1 MKKFLRTGKKALSVF
16 MAVMMVL
23 TAWVFFEP
31 MEAEA
36 ATAGTYDYAVRIQT
50 TNSVDVGDN
59 KDLTITLDYKKDN
72 GTGSAASTSQN
83 VSYTWAENDNAD
95 NTAYFTGVAGFP
107 TKLNVYCLYAWT
119 AAVSRKWG
127 CTITVSV
134 KNNNTGNYVQIAQQ
148 SFSTSGG
155 SWGQSDMNYAITSF
169 SGTPSVTAVKFIS
182 GVASINIP
190 KTGESDFSTS
200 YTAGVYDQYGVR
212 MTYDPTIYVKSTA
225 PTSAQTASDSI
236 TGVTMSSGT
245 LKVTSAAQLKNADTK
260 NIYIHAKYNAL
271 YANKTVALNDQNY
284 TFTFKNTHGGTV
296 SPTANSTSAK
306 KYYNTYGSTPS
317 GTRTGFTFKGYYRDS
332 DVADSLGTDN
342 TSGKTKLTSGTYY
355 DGDYTWYAAWQANQ
369 YTATFS
375 YKDSSYNNTSTTKTQ
390 YYTTALTAPSVT
402 SPINVGVDYTYTFT
416 GWSPS
421 VPSTMPASSNTYT
434 AQYSQTIHY
443 ANLSALNTA
452 ITNAKAIY
460 DAGNPENA
468 YHETQYT
475 AESWST
481 FTQVYDNAVTMKN
494 QNSGNGPLLSA
505 QKSVNEMADLL
516 NSTRPIKSKLTV
528 VFVDEDGAIIKD
540 GFHLVDYGTTVT
552 APANPTKDPDATYH
566 YTFNSWASTDS
577 DSMSDLNPVTHNLKF
592 VAKFTKTAH
601 TFTTTT
607 ASGCHGDTVTT
618 KTCSTC
624 GYSETTAS
632 DVTKHTWSSTY
643 KTIVAATCA
652 AVGKE
657 AKYCTQCGAYDAT
670 SVRDIAKKAHT
681 LTWVTLQN
689 ATCGATGVKIEK
701 CSTCGYLSQ
710 TATIAKTTSH
720 SYQTKHTCAAT
731 CTADGYTVKVC
742 SVCGLT
748 DITTAT
754 KLGHNLTTTTTQAAT
769 CASVGVKETKCSR
782 CDYGKTEIIPA
793 TGTHSYGE
801 WTTISTANCIS
812 KGVKTRECSVCG
824 KVETEITNETAHSW
838 GAWTEVT
845 PATCTGKGV
854 EKRTCPTCGQSETK
868 ETTALGHNFVQSA
881 VVPATCE
888 AGGYTLNVCDR
899 SGCGAQK
906 ITNETAAKGH
916 SWTTVAHDA
925 DCTHSAYTEYKCAND
940 ASHNYNKYDETKP
953 ALGHDFTGTEAVTK
967 AATCTEDGTKTIPC
981 TRCSEVQ
988 TVTIPKTGHN
998 YTAEAAVPPSC
1009 TTSGYTPYT
1018 CSACD
1023 DTYNVYDSSKPATGH
1038 NWGDWNVTKAPTET
1052 TDGEQTRTCSVCGA
1066 TETAP
1071 VPATSHTLVEDTSK
1085 YVAPTCT
1092 ADGQKV
1098 YKCTATHPGQT
1109 GACTYTVTEV
1119 VPKLGHNL
1127 STTKTDATCTVDGK
1141 VTTSCSRCDY
1151 KAETVIPAT
1160 GHSYTNA
1167 VTTEPTC
1174 TTAGVRTYTCQH
1186 DRTHTYTEAIEKL
1199 PHDFVEG
1206 DPVAATCTESAYT
1219 PYKCKNCTEAY
1230 VKITAH
1236 ATGHNY
1242 AEVAGSS
1249 TATCTAAGTKTL
1261 KCADCDST
1269 ITVAVPALGHDYQKT
1284 ADTVATCA
1292 AAATETY
1299 KCSRCDASYT
1309 ISVGDKTTAHDW
1321 NEWTVVENATYDS
1334 LGYKTRD
1341 CKVCGKLEVETIPCL
1356 GDHVFDNE
1364 TGRQDATCTADGYID
1379 YACSAHTDCG
1389 ATSRVVLP
1397 ATGHNEK
1404 LTYTAASCEVA
1415 GKSEMICDTCKVVLE
1430 TKEIPAT
1437 GHAWGAGEVT
1447 KQPTCT
1453 AKGEMKYTCSVCS
1466 ATKTE
1471 EIATNPNAHVYTA
1484 GAVTPATCVT
1494 PELTTYSC
1502 ACGKSE
1508 IKQTKPAAG
1517 HSWNAEKTVDKN
1529 ATCIDAGSKSTHC
1542 ANCYATKDAEV
1553 IPATGHSLKTQK
1565 VDPTCTTGGY
1575 TAKVCEVCGY
1585 LDSVTAV
1592 DPLGHDYEVTN
1603 TTAATCTEGAT
1614 ETKTCKRDGC
1624 AETVTTITSNPTG
1637 HNWGEWSISKPATAT
1652 EKGEKTRKCNNDPT
1666 HTETC
1671 EIPTIGH
1678 KWDSGTVKKAAT
1690 CYKVGTMLYTCTG
1703 CENCVKAGT
1712 MATLE
1717 VEIPKTEH
1725 TYTQETTPATCEA
1738 DGTTVVK
1745 CSVAECGYEAQTV
1758 TLPATGHTLERD
1770 TASDK
1775 APTCTDTGVFAYKCK
1790 NCDYKA
1796 ETVIPATGH
1805 SYTNTVTTQPTC
1817 TTAGVRTYTCSKCSD
1832 TYTETVE
1839 KLPHDFAAGTPVAAT
1854 CTESGYTPYKCNNCD
1869 EAYVKIT
1876 APATGHNYAEV
1887 DGSSTATCTAAGTKT
1902 LKCAD
1907 CDSTIT
1913 VAVPA
1918 LGHDYQKTA
1927 STTATCAAAAT
1938 ETYKCSR
1945 CDASYTIS
1953 VGKKTEE
1960 HNFVTKTTVAATNE
1974 SLGYI
1979 IKECSVCGQLAIEI
1993 LPSLGSHVFDREID
2007 RKDAT
2012 CTAEGYVTYECSA
2025 HTDCGMTSTVVLP
2038 ATGHNEKLTYTAA
2051 SCEVAGKS
2059 EMICDTCKV
2068 VLETKEIPATGHA
2081 WGAGEVTKQPTCTA
2095 KGEMKYTCSVCSATK
2110 TEEIATNPNAHVYTA
2125 GAVTPATCV
2134 TPELTTYSCAC
2145 GKSEIK
2151 QTAPANG
2158 HSWNAEKTVDKEAT
2172 CIDAGSKSTHCANC
2186 EATKDAEV
2194 IPPTGHS
2201 LKTQKVDPTC
2211 TKGGYTAEVC
2221 EKCGYLNSVTAVDPL
2236 GHDYEVTT
2244 TTAAT
2249 CTEGATETK
2258 TCKRVGCAETVTTI
2272 TSNPTGHNW
2281 GEWFISK
2288 PATATEKGEKTR
2300 KCQRIGCTEAET
2312 CEIPTIGHNWNA
2324 GSVTKTAT
2332 CYEVGTMLYT
2342 CTGCENCVAAG
2353 TMATLE
2359 VEIPKTEHTYTQETN
2374 PATCE
2379 ADGTTVVKCSVAEC
2393 GYEAQTVTLPAT
2405 GHTLER
2411 DTASDKA
2418 PTCTKEGSFA
2428 YKCKNCE
2435 YTETITRDALGH
2447 DYSTTAVTVTEP
2459 TCTTDGVKAY
2469 KCTRCDAKIETAI
2482 PKTGHDF
2489 SITEVIAPTCTDKGY
2504 TIVKCANKDCTENY
2518 VVSDS
2523 FVDAAGH
2530 NWGAWTTVTEPTN
2543 DTDGLKKRVCGTD
2556 PNHVE
2561 YAPIPMLGH
2570 EWNDGE
2576 VTIPA
2581 DCTTDG
2587 LMTYSCIKANCA
2599 NCTPDNPA
2607 TRTEVIPATGHN
2619 MKAVQTAATCTT
2631 PPYQTWTCD
2640 NGCGHSYIVVTGA
2653 ATGHNYTK
2661 TTTAATCEA
2670 DGNEHYVCANCGHEY
2685 DVVLPKLGHNYK
2697 TEVTAPTCKN
2707 YGYTTYTCQNDPTHT
2722 YKSDFVATIAHTYA
2736 KDNAQSVAATCVSKG
2751 YDVMVCTNVIDSE
2764 GHTCGDSYKVIID
2777 ATGHAYNTGVVTT
2790 PAACTANGVKTFTCA
2805 NCGDTYTEVIP
2816 ATGHAYGE
2824 GVVEREADDGNY
2836 GLISYT
2842 CSKCNDKFYEE
2853 YVINSTE
2860 HTWNVEVKQNPT
2872 CTEKGVSV
2880 YTCIN
2885 PSCEVCSHGVIAKF
2899 TKQTSALGHNYVGVE
2914 TTAPTCTEKGVMTY
2928 TCSRCSDSYTEDIPA
2943 TGHTYGAGAVTEA
2956 TCTTAGYTKYTCE
2969 TCGYEMLD
2977 NYVAPLGHQMDSHVV
2992 TAPTCTTAGWTTHSC
3007 TRTDC
3012 GYSYIDSVTEA
3023 TGHDYDSAVTT
3034 EPTCEA
3040 DGVKTYTCK
3049 NCAADVDGHSY
3060 TETVAKTGH
3069 AWGEWVITKYPTATA
3084 EGEKTRTCANVNCP
3098 IQTETVTLPKLGHT
3112 MVAGDIK
3119 VQPTCTTTGVQEYVC
3134 TEHTGDAACGYT
3146 YEVTLPALG
3155 HDWNDGEITIAATC
3169 TADGQK
3175 TYTCKRTDCGAV
3187 KTEVVPKTGH
3197 DMETAVTE
3205 ATCVSDKF
3213 TTYTCKT
3220 CGYAYVI
3227 NETGTALGHT
3237 FSVVV
3242 ETVDAT
3248 CEAKGYTIYK
3258 CERCEQTKTETTQAI
3273 GHDWGEWKTTTP
3285 ATCEERGV
3293 ETRVCKNNPNHIQT
3307 RRTNTVDHDF
3317 VSTLYHPTC
3326 TESGFTILACKG
3338 CGKTIRTDFVPAYGH
3353 KYDEGV
3359 YEDATC
3365 TTPGGIR
3372 YTCTNT
3378 NPDGTPCGH
3387 SYLVKDTEP
3396 LGHTWGKWH
3405 YVEHP
3410 TVEDAYAKQRD
3421 CTRGTCTAIE
3431 YERGKMSN
3439 EDDIN
3444 VYYKVEF
3451 YNPWTTDTCYEL
3463 NNGRT
3468 KLAKTYK
3475 TTKVNEGY
3483 YLAGTEA
3490 TYPSSVLPKRD
3501 KDYTW
3506 GAYKLIDWTY
3516 DEVGQTDSALN
3527 DMKSITKNMAVY
3539 ANFEGYD
3546 VYYKVRFWSGSDP
3559 LTIEQIILHGH
3570 SAQYPFDNPT
3580 KADNLHYKYEF
3591 TGWDYDYTAIYDS
3604 VGINAL
3610 YNEIPKTYTMV
3621 YCDWNG
3627 DELAR
3632 EDFQYGDP
3640 AKKNPTN
3647 LERPENATYI
3657 YQFSG
3662 KWQTQPG
3669 KEQFIELS
3677 SLTVPLGTKEGDAVK
3692 VYAKYYQKAKSY
3704 VVNIYGYGINKELI
3718 PGATVQIYN
3727 SNGQIVTTTKLDE
3740 ESKAIITLNYDT
3752 SYQIVITDDV
3762 GNVGKGD
3769 IELNTTMKDENG
3781 KLVPTMTTIY
3791 LKQYEDP
3798 DHGGSNCHCICH
3810 SFLGGFWISILN
3822 MIYRLF
3828 GRKIVC
3834 CYDMFATHGDRLI
3847 YGK

>member
-31 MEAEA
+31 MEAGA
-36 ATAGTYDYAVRIQT
+36 VSSSGSYTWRLYINCTNAYTGNGYYTVTGKTNNGTGNDT
-50 TNSVDVGDN
+50 TVASEVNLDVGSNSIFDKGGSGYFPSESGTTSAYFPYKVYIHTYKDSGLTWWPGITDGQYSAELQVKKGTTWN
-59 KDLTITLDYKKDN
+59 TICSGTSPKNSGHTNIDLTISN
-72 GTGSAASTSQN
+72 TSN
-83 VSYTWAENDNAD
+83 N
-95 NTAYFTGVAGFP
+95 FP
-107 TKLNVYCLYAWT
+107 TPTTISWVTEST
-119 AAVSRKWG
+119 ADTADLV
-127 CTITVSV
+127 ID
-134 KNNNTGNYVQIAQQ
+134 KNNN
-148 SFSTSGG
+148 
-155 SWGQSDMNYAITSF
+155 
-169 SGTPSVTAVKFIS
+169 VTRTMKFN
-182 GVASINIP
+182 V
-190 KTGESDFSTS
+190 F
-200 YTAGVYDQYGVR
+200 DQYGVR
-212 MTYDPTIYVKSTA
+212 MSSSALTSLGKEPKASVTGSQSGTIGTSTSSNIYYSLSSSNTDAYYITITAKPAAKSTTYDSQTITVGASCNGKSLTNR
-225 PTSAQTASDSI
+225 SF
-236 TGVTMSSGT
+236 T
-245 LKVTSAAQLKNADTK
+245 LYDPM
-260 NIYIHAKYNAL
+260 
-271 YANKTVALNDQNY
+271 Y
-284 TFTFKNTHGGTV
+284 TFTMNPNGGGMITPTSNVSKRYHNTFGYTPNASRTGFSLIGFYTTDYEDSYESSKV
-296 SPTANSTSAK
+296 
-306 KYYNTYGSTPS
+306 PS
-317 GTRTGFTFKGYYRDS
+317 GTNNLDSSTYIDS
-332 DVADSLGTDN
+332 DL
-342 TSGKTKLTSGTYY
+342 
-355 DGDYTWYAAWQANQ
+355 TWYAAWQARSFELNFK
-369 YTATFS
+369 YPNS
-375 YKDSSYNNTSTTKTQ
+375 NTVYSLNDHKSMV
-390 YYTTALTAPSVT
+390 YYDRAISAPSVPQT
-402 SPINVGVDYTYTFT
+402 VPQTVNVGVDYTYTFT
-416 GWSPS
+416 GWNPS
-421 VPSTMPASSNTYT
+421 VPSKMPASNATYT

-475 AESWST
+475 AESWAT
-481 FTQVYDNAVTMKN
+481 FVQVYNNAVTMKN

-505 QKSVNEMADLL
+505 QQSVDEMAALL
-516 NSTRPIKSKLTV
+516 NSTRPVKSKITV

-577 DSMSDLNPVTHNLKF
+577 DSLSDLNPVTHNLKF

-607 ASGCHGDTVTT
+607 ASGCHGDTITT

-632 DVTKHTWSSTY
+632 DVTLHTWSTDY
-643 KTIVAATCA
+643 KTISPANCST
-652 AVGKE
+652 VGKE
-657 AKYCTQCGAYDAT
+657 AKYCTECGAYDAS
-670 SVRDIAKKAHT
+670 SVRDIAKTSHSFSAWT
-681 LTWVTLQN
+681 NYQA
-689 ATCGATGVKIEK
+689 ATCGAQGVQTRTCANCGQLEVQKTAATG
-701 CSTCGYLSQ
+701 
-710 TATIAKTTSH
+710 SH
-720 SYQTKHTCAAT
+720 TYETKHTCAAT

-742 SVCGLT
+742 SVCGNT
-748 DITTAT
+748 TITTTT

-769 CASVGVKETKCSR
+769 CASVGVKETKCTR
-782 CDYGKTEIIPA
+782 CDYGKTEIIPT
-793 TGTHSYGE
+793 TGTHSYGV

-854 EKRTCPTCGQSETK
+854 QKRTCPTCRQSETQ

-899 SGCGAQK
+899 SGCGAQQ
-906 ITNETAAKGH
+906 ITNKTTALGH
-916 SWTTVAHDA
+916 GWTTKDHAA

-953 ALGHDFTGTEAVTK
+953 ALGHDFTGTATVTK
-967 AATCTEDGTKTIPC
+967 AATCTEDGTKTIAC

-988 TVTIPKTGHN
+988 TVTIPKLGHN
-998 YTAEAAVPPSC
+998 YTAGAAQAPSC

-1018 CSACD
+1018 CSRCR
-1023 DTYNVYDSSKPATGH
+1023 DTYNVYDDSKPATGH
-1038 NWGDWNVTKAPTET
+1038 TWGDWVVTKAPTET

-1071 VPATSHTLVEDTSK
+1071 VPATSHTLVEDTTK
-1085 YVAPTCT
+1085 TVAPTCT
-1092 ADGQKV
+1092 TDGQKV
-1098 YKCTATHPGQT
+1098 YKCTATHPGQS

-1141 VTTSCSRCDY
+1141 VITSCSRCDY

-1167 VTTEPTC
+1167 VTTQPTC

-1186 DRTHTYTEAIEKL
+1186 DSTHTYTEAIEKL
-1199 PHDFVEG
+1199 PHNFV
-1206 DPVAATCTESAYT
+1206 
-1219 PYKCKNCTEAY
+1219 
-1230 VKITAH
+1230 
-1236 ATGHNY
+1236 
-1242 AEVAGSS
+1242 
-1249 TATCTAAGTKTL
+1249 
-1261 KCADCDST
+1261 
-1269 ITVAVPALGHDYQKT
+1269 
-1284 ADTVATCA
+1284 
-1292 AAATETY
+1292 
-1299 KCSRCDASYT
+1299 
-1309 ISVGDKTTAHDW
+1309 
-1321 NEWTVVENATYDS
+1321 
-1334 LGYKTRD
+1334 
-1341 CKVCGKLEVETIPCL
+1341 
-1356 GDHVFDNE
+1356 
-1364 TGRQDATCTADGYID
+1364 
-1379 YACSAHTDCG
+1379 
-1389 ATSRVVLP
+1389 
-1397 ATGHNEK
+1397 
-1404 LTYTAASCEVA
+1404 
-1415 GKSEMICDTCKVVLE
+1415 
-1430 TKEIPAT
+1430 
-1437 GHAWGAGEVT
+1437 
-1447 KQPTCT
+1447 
-1453 AKGEMKYTCSVCS
+1453 
-1466 ATKTE
+1466 
-1471 EIATNPNAHVYTA
+1471 
-1484 GAVTPATCVT
+1484 
-1494 PELTTYSC
+1494 
-1502 ACGKSE
+1502 
-1508 IKQTKPAAG
+1508 
-1517 HSWNAEKTVDKN
+1517 
-1529 ATCIDAGSKSTHC
+1529 
-1542 ANCYATKDAEV
+1542 
-1553 IPATGHSLKTQK
+1553 
-1565 VDPTCTTGGY
+1565 
-1575 TAKVCEVCGY
+1575 
-1585 LDSVTAV
+1585 
-1592 DPLGHDYEVTN
+1592 
-1603 TTAATCTEGAT
+1603 
-1614 ETKTCKRDGC
+1614 
-1624 AETVTTITSNPTG
+1624 
-1637 HNWGEWSISKPATAT
+1637 
-1652 EKGEKTRKCNNDPT
+1652 
-1666 HTETC
+1666 
-1671 EIPTIGH
+1671 
-1678 KWDSGTVKKAAT
+1678 
-1690 CYKVGTMLYTCTG
+1690 
-1703 CENCVKAGT
+1703 
-1712 MATLE
+1712 
-1717 VEIPKTEH
+1717 
-1725 TYTQETTPATCEA
+1725 
-1738 DGTTVVK
+1738 
-1745 CSVAECGYEAQTV
+1745 
-1758 TLPATGHTLERD
+1758 
-1770 TASDK
+1770 
-1775 APTCTDTGVFAYKCK
+1775 
-1790 NCDYKA
+1790 
-1796 ETVIPATGH
+1796 
-1805 SYTNTVTTQPTC
+1805 
-1817 TTAGVRTYTCSKCSD
+1817 
-1832 TYTETVE
+1832 
-1839 KLPHDFAAGTPVAAT
+1839 AGTPVAAT
-1854 CTESGYTPYKCNNCD
+1854 CTESGYTPYKCENCD

-1876 APATGHNYAEV
+1876 ASATGHNYAEV

-1902 LKCAD
+1902 LKCAA

-1953 VGKKTEE
+1953 VGD
-1960 HNFVTKTTVAATNE
+1960 KTTAHDWNEWTVVEKATYD
-1974 SLGYI
+1974 SLGY
-1979 IKECSVCGQLAIEI
+1979 KTRDCKVCGKLEVETI
-1993 LPSLGSHVFDREID
+1993 PCLGDHVFDNETGRQ
-2007 RKDAT
+2007 DAT
-2012 CTAEGYVTYECSA
+2012 CTEDGYIDYACSA
-2025 HTDCGMTSTVVLP
+2025 HTDCGKVSRVLLP
-2038 ATGHNEKLTYTAA
+2038 KTGHDLTTATTAA
-2051 SCEVAGKS
+2051 GCTTEG
-2059 EMICDTCKV
+2059 KV
-2068 VLETKEIPATGHA
+2068 VTSCSKCDYKIETAIPATGHA
-2081 WGAGEVTKQPTCTA
+2081 WGAGKVTKQPTCTA
-2095 KGEMKYTCSVCSATK
+2095 EGEMEYTCPVCLATK
-2110 TEEIATNPNAHVYTA
+2110 TEKIATNPNAHVYTA
-2125 GAVTPATCV
+2125 GAVTAATCV

-2145 GKSEIK
+2145 GKSEIM
-2151 QTAPANG
+2151 QTAAANG
-2158 HSWNAEKTVDKEAT
+2158 HSWNAEKTVDKAAT

-2221 EKCGYLNSVTAVDPL
+2221 EICRYLDSVTAVDPL
-2236 GHDYEVTT
+2236 GHDYKVTN

-2249 CTEGATETK
+2249 CTKGAIETK
-2258 TCKRVGCAETVTTI
+2258 TCKRNGCAETVTTI

-2281 GEWFISK
+2281 GDWYISK
-2288 PATATEKGEKTR
+2288 PATETTKGEKKRQCRNNTNHF
-2300 KCQRIGCTEAET
+2300 ET
-2312 CEIPTIGHNWNA
+2312 CEIPTIGHKWDSGTVEKA
-2324 GSVTKTAT
+2324 AT

-2342 CTGCENCVAAG
+2342 CTGCENCVKAG
-2353 TMATLE
+2353 TMATIE
-2359 VEIPKTEHTYTQETN
+2359 VEIPKTEHTYTQVTT
-2374 PATCE
+2374 PATCT

-2393 GYEAQTVTLPAT
+2393 GYVAQTVTLPAT

-2411 DTASDKA
+2411 DTAKDVA
-2418 PTCTKEGSFA
+2418 PTCTTEGSFA

-2447 DYSTTAVTVTEP
+2447 DYSTTAVTVTDP

-2469 KCTRCDAKIETAI
+2469 KCTRCDAQIETAI

-2504 TIVKCANKDCTENY
+2504 TIKKCANCTENY

-2530 NWGAWTTVTEPTN
+2530 NWGTGIEIQ
-2543 DTDGLKKRVCGTD
+2543 
-2556 PNHVE
+2556 
-2561 YAPIPMLGH
+2561 AP
-2570 EWNDGE
+2570 
-2576 VTIPA
+2576 
-2581 DCTTDG
+2581 TTDG
-2587 LMTYSCIKANCA
+2587 YGIMKYVCLKCGAERLETIAPIGDHVFTLQSEVKPGCETTGEKVWVCTAHTDCPANY
-2599 NCTPDNPA
+2599 
-2607 TRTEVIPATGHN
+2607 TEIVPATGHN

-2640 NGCGHSYIVVTGA
+2640 NGCGHSYIVVTGT

-2670 DGNEHYVCANCGHEY
+2670 DGNEHYVCGNCGHEY
-2685 DVVLPKLGHNYK
+2685 DVVLPKLGHNY
-2697 TEVTAPTCKN
+2697 TTVVTDPTCSA

-2722 YKSDFVATIAHTYA
+2722 YKSDFVATTAHTYA
-2736 KDNAQSVAATCVSKG
+2736 KDDAQSVAATCESKG
-2751 YDVMVCTNVIDSE
+2751 YDVMVCS
-2764 GHTCGDSYKVIID
+2764 GCGDSYKVITD
-2777 ATGHAYNTGVVTT
+2777 ATGHAYDAGVVTT
-2790 PAACTANGVKTFTCA
+2790 LATCTANGVKTFTCA

-2816 ATGHAYGE
+2816 ATGHTYGE
-2824 GVVEREADDGNY
+2824 GVVDREANDGNS
-2836 GLISYT
+2836 GLIAYT

-2872 CTEKGVSV
+2872 CTEKGLSA

-2885 PSCEVCSHGVIAKF
+2885 PSCDVCSHGVKAKF
-2899 TKQTSALGHNYVGVE
+2899 TKQTAALGHNYVGVE

-2943 TGHTYGAGAVTEA
+2943 TGHNPKKVKDVPA
-2956 TCTTAGYTKYTCE
+2956 TCISAGYTEYVCDHVDADGNK
-2969 TCGYEMLD
+2969 CGYTMYD
-2977 NYVAPLGHQMDSHVV
+2977 NYIAPLTHDLKVDV
-2992 TAPTCTTAGWTTHSC
+2992 IAPTCIAAGYTLATC
-3007 TRTDC
+3007 QRADC
-3012 GYSYIDSVTEA
+3012 GYTNITNVTEA

-3040 DGVKTYTCK
+3040 DGVMTYTCK
-3049 NCAADVDGHSY
+3049 TCAADVDGHSY

-3069 AWGEWVITKYPTATA
+3069 AWGKWVITKYPTATA

-3155 HDWNDGEITIAATC
+3155 HDWDDGEITTAAIC
-3169 TADGQK
+3169 TADGEK

-3205 ATCVSDKF
+3205 ATCISDKF

-3559 LTIEQIILHGH
+3559 LTIEQVILHGH

-3677 SLTVPLGTKEGDAVK
+3677 SLTVPLGTKEGDEVK

-3752 SYQIVITDDV
+3752 TYQIVITDDV

>member
-1 MKKFLRTGKKALSVF
+1 MKKFLRTGKKALAVF
-16 MAVMMVL
+16 MAVMMVM

-169 SGTPSVTAVKFIS
+169 SGTPSKTAVKFIS
-182 GVASINIP
+182 GVASITIP
-190 KTGESDFSTS
+190 KTGASDYSTS

-212 MTYDPTIYVKSTA
+212 MTYDPTIYVRSSA
-225 PTSAQTASDSI
+225 PTSAQTSSSTI
-236 TGVTMSSGT
+236 TGVTMSNGT
-245 LKVTSAAQLKNADTK
+245 LTVTSAAQLENADTK
-260 NIYIHAKYNAL
+260 NIYIHAKYNTL

-306 KYYNTYGSTPS
+306 KYYNTFGSTPS

-332 DVADSLGTDN
+332 DVDDSFATDN

-369 YTATFS
+369 YTATFA
-375 YKDSSYNNTSTTKTQ
+375 YKDASYNNTSSSKTQ
-390 YYTTALTAPSVT
+390 YYTTGLTAPSVT
-402 SPINVGVDYTYTFT
+402 SPINVGVDYTYKFT

-421 VPSTMPASSNTYT
+421 VPSTMPASNNTYT

-505 QKSVNEMADLL
+505 QQSVDEMAALL

-552 APANPTKDPDATYH
+552 APTTPTKDPDATYH

-643 KTIVAATCA
+643 KTISPANCST
-652 AVGKE
+652 VGKE
-657 AKYCTQCGAYDAT
+657 AKYCTQCGAYDAS
-670 SVRDIAKKAHT
+670 SVRDIAKTSHT

-720 SYQTKHTCAAT
+720 SYVTKHTCAAT

-742 SVCGLT
+742 SVCGNT
-748 DITTAT
+748 TITTAT
-754 KLGHNLTTTTTQAAT
+754 KLGHKLTTTTTQAAT

-793 TGTHSYGE
+793 TGTHSYGA

-824 KVETEITNETAHSW
+824 KVETDITNQTAHSW

-854 EKRTCPTCGQSETK
+854 QKRTCPTCEQSETR
-868 ETTALGHNFVQSA
+868 ETAALGHNFVQSA

-888 AGGYTLNVCDR
+888 AGGYTLNVCNR
-899 SGCGAQK
+899 SGCGAQQ
-906 ITNETAAKGH
+906 ITNKTKALGH
-916 SWTTVAHDA
+916 GWTTVAHDA

-953 ALGHDFTGTEAVTK
+953 ALGHDFTGTETVTK
-967 AATCTEDGTKTIPC
+967 AATCTEDGTKTYAC
-981 TRCSEVQ
+981 KRTDCGATKTEV
-988 TVTIPKTGHN
+988 IPKTGHN
-998 YTAEAAVPPSC
+998 YTAGTAQAPSC

-1018 CSACD
+1018 CSRCN
-1023 DTYNVYDSSKPATGH
+1023 DTYKSYDASKPATGH
-1038 NWGDWNVTKAPTET
+1038 NWGDWNVTVAPTET

-1071 VPATSHTLVEDTSK
+1071 VPATSHTLVEDTTK

-1092 ADGQKV
+1092 TDGEKV

-1109 GACTYTVTEV
+1109 SPCTYTTKEV
-1119 VPKLGHNL
+1119 LPKTGHTL

-1141 VTTSCSRCDY
+1141 VVTSCANCDY

-1160 GHSYTNA
+1160 GHSYAEDTSKYVA
-1167 VTTEPTC
+1167 PTC
-1174 TTAGVRTYTCQH
+1174 TTAGEKTYTCSKCN
-1186 DRTHTYTEAIEKL
+1186 DSYTETIEKL
-1199 PHDFVEG
+1199 PHDFAAG
-1206 DPVAATCTESAYT
+1206 KPVAATCTESGYT
-1219 PYKCKNCTEAY
+1219 PYQCKNCTEAY
-1230 VKITAH
+1230 VKITAR

-1261 KCADCDST
+1261 KCA
-1269 ITVAVPALGHDYQKT
+1269 A
-1284 ADTVATCA
+1284 
-1292 AAATETY
+1292 
-1299 KCSRCDASYT
+1299 
-1309 ISVGDKTTAHDW
+1309 
-1321 NEWTVVENATYDS
+1321 
-1334 LGYKTRD
+1334 
-1341 CKVCGKLEVETIPCL
+1341 
-1356 GDHVFDNE
+1356 
-1364 TGRQDATCTADGYID
+1364 
-1379 YACSAHTDCG
+1379 
-1389 ATSRVVLP
+1389 
-1397 ATGHNEK
+1397 
-1404 LTYTAASCEVA
+1404 
-1415 GKSEMICDTCKVVLE
+1415 
-1430 TKEIPAT
+1430 
-1437 GHAWGAGEVT
+1437 
-1447 KQPTCT
+1447 
-1453 AKGEMKYTCSVCS
+1453 
-1466 ATKTE
+1466 
-1471 EIATNPNAHVYTA
+1471 
-1484 GAVTPATCVT
+1484 
-1494 PELTTYSC
+1494 
-1502 ACGKSE
+1502 
-1508 IKQTKPAAG
+1508 
-1517 HSWNAEKTVDKN
+1517 
-1529 ATCIDAGSKSTHC
+1529 
-1542 ANCYATKDAEV
+1542 
-1553 IPATGHSLKTQK
+1553 
-1565 VDPTCTTGGY
+1565 
-1575 TAKVCEVCGY
+1575 
-1585 LDSVTAV
+1585 
-1592 DPLGHDYEVTN
+1592 
-1603 TTAATCTEGAT
+1603 
-1614 ETKTCKRDGC
+1614 
-1624 AETVTTITSNPTG
+1624 
-1637 HNWGEWSISKPATAT
+1637 
-1652 EKGEKTRKCNNDPT
+1652 
-1666 HTETC
+1666 
-1671 EIPTIGH
+1671 
-1678 KWDSGTVKKAAT
+1678 
-1690 CYKVGTMLYTCTG
+1690 
-1703 CENCVKAGT
+1703 
-1712 MATLE
+1712 
-1717 VEIPKTEH
+1717 
-1725 TYTQETTPATCEA
+1725 
-1738 DGTTVVK
+1738 
-1745 CSVAECGYEAQTV
+1745 
-1758 TLPATGHTLERD
+1758 
-1770 TASDK
+1770 
-1775 APTCTDTGVFAYKCK
+1775 
-1790 NCDYKA
+1790 
-1796 ETVIPATGH
+1796 
-1805 SYTNTVTTQPTC
+1805 
-1817 TTAGVRTYTCSKCSD
+1817 
-1832 TYTETVE
+1832 
-1839 KLPHDFAAGTPVAAT
+1839 
-1854 CTESGYTPYKCNNCD
+1854 
-1869 EAYVKIT
+1869 
-1876 APATGHNYAEV
+1876 
-1887 DGSSTATCTAAGTKT
+1887 
-1902 LKCAD
+1902 

-1945 CDASYTIS
+1945 CDANYTIS
-1953 VGKKTEE
+1953 VGD
-1960 HNFVTKTTVAATNE
+1960 KTTAHDWNDWTVVENATYE
-1974 SLGYI
+1974 SLGY
-1979 IKECSVCGQLAIEI
+1979 KTRTCKVCGKLEVETI
-1993 LPSLGSHVFDREID
+1993 PCLGDHVFDTETD

-2012 CTAEGYVTYECSA
+2012 CTEDGYIDYACSK
-2025 HTDCGMTSTVVLP
+2025 HSDCGATSRVLLP
-2038 ATGHNEKLTYTAA
+2038 KTGHDLTTATTP
-2051 SCEVAGKS
+2051 AGCTT
-2059 EMICDTCKV
+2059 EGKV
-2068 VLETKEIPATGHA
+2068 VTRCSKCDYKIETAIPATGHA
-2081 WGAGEVTKQPTCTA
+2081 WGAGVVAKQPTCTA
-2095 KGEMKYTCSVCSATK
+2095 KGEMKYTCKVCSATK

-2158 HSWNAEKTVDKEAT
+2158 HSWNAEKTVDKKAT

-2194 IPPTGHS
+2194 IPATGHS

-2221 EKCGYLNSVTAVDPL
+2221 EKCGYLDSVTAVDPTGHKWNDGEILDADKATCEKAAVRTYTCTVCNETKREVEGSPL
-2236 GHDYEVTT
+2236 GH
-2244 TTAAT
+2244 
-2249 CTEGATETK
+2249 K
-2258 TCKRVGCAETVTTI
+2258 
-2272 TSNPTGHNW
+2272 W

-2288 PATATEKGEKTR
+2288 PATDTEKGEKKRQCNNDT
-2300 KCQRIGCTEAET
+2300 THFET
-2312 CEIPTIGHNWNA
+2312 CEIPTIGHKWDSGTIKKA
-2324 GSVTKTAT
+2324 AT

-2359 VEIPKTEHTYTQETN
+2359 VEIPMTEHTYTQATT
-2374 PATCE
+2374 PATCT
-2379 ADGTTVVKCSVAEC
+2379 ADGTTVVKCSVC
-2393 GYEAQTVTLPAT
+2393 GHEAQPAVTIPAT

-2411 DTASDKA
+2411 YAAKDVA
-2418 PTCTKEGSFA
+2418 PTCDTEGSFA
-2428 YKCKNCE
+2428 YQCKNCD

-2469 KCTRCDAKIETAI
+2469 KCTRCDAQIETAI

-2489 SITEVIAPTCTDKGY
+2489 SITEVIAPTCTEKGY
-2504 TIVKCANKDCTENY
+2504 TIKRCANCTENY

-2530 NWGAWTTVTEPTN
+2530 NWGTGIEIQ
-2543 DTDGLKKRVCGTD
+2543 
-2556 PNHVE
+2556 
-2561 YAPIPMLGH
+2561 AP
-2570 EWNDGE
+2570 
-2576 VTIPA
+2576 
-2581 DCTTDG
+2581 TTDG
-2587 LMTYSCIKANCA
+2587 YGIMKYVCLKCGAERLETIAPIGDHVFTLQSEVKPGCETTGEKVWVCTAHTDCPANY
-2599 NCTPDNPA
+2599 
-2607 TRTEVIPATGHN
+2607 TEIVPATGHN
-2619 MKAVQTAATCTT
+2619 MKAVQTPATCTT

-2640 NGCGHSYIVVTGA
+2640 NGCGHSYIVVTGTA
-2653 ATGHNYTK
+2653 IGHNYTK

-2697 TEVTAPTCKN
+2697 TEVTAPTCSA
-2707 YGYTTYTCQNDPTHT
+2707 YGYTTYTCQNDATHT
-2722 YKSDFVATIAHTYA
+2722 YKSDFVATVAHTYA
-2736 KDNAQSVAATCVSKG
+2736 KDADQSVAATCESKG
-2751 YDVMVCTNVIDSE
+2751 YDVMVCS
-2764 GHTCGDSYKVIID
+2764 GCGDSYKVITDSTGHDWNDGEITTD
-2777 ATGHAYNTGVVTT
+2777 AT
-2790 PAACTANGVKTFTCA
+2790 CTANGVKTYTC
-2805 NCGDTYTEVIP
+2805 NNDDTHTYTEVIP
-2816 ATGHAYGE
+2816 ATGHTYGK
-2824 GVVEREADDGNY
+2824 GTVEREASDGNS

-2872 CTEKGVSV
+2872 CTEKGVSA

-2885 PSCEVCSHGVIAKF
+2885 PDCAICAHGVQATF
-2899 TKQTSALGHNYVGVE
+2899 TKQTAALGHNYVGVE
-2914 TTAPTCTEKGVMTY
+2914 TTAPTCTETGVMTY
-2928 TCSRCSDSYTEDIPA
+2928 TCSRCDATYTEEIPA
-2943 TGHTYGAGAVTEA
+2943 TGHNPKKVKDVPA
-2956 TCTTAGYTKYTCE
+2956 TCISAGYTEYVCDHVDADGNK
-2969 TCGYEMLD
+2969 CGYTMHD
-2977 NYVAPLGHQMDSHVV
+2977 NYIAPLTHDLKVDV
-2992 TAPTCTTAGWTTHSC
+2992 IAPTCIAAGYTLATC
-3007 TRTDC
+3007 QRADC
-3012 GYSYIDSVTEA
+3012 GYTNITNVTEA
-3023 TGHDYDSAVTT
+3023 TGHDYESAITT

-3069 AWGEWVITKYPTATA
+3069 AWGEWVTTKNPTATA
-3084 EGEKTRTCANVNCP
+3084 EGEKTRTCANLNCP
-3098 IQTETVTLPKLGHT
+3098 IHTETVTLPKLGHT

-3155 HDWNDGEITIAATC
+3155 HDWNDGEITTPATC
-3169 TADGQK
+3169 TTDGEK
-3175 TYTCKRTDCGAV
+3175 TYTCKRDDCGATR
-3187 KTEVVPKTGH
+3187 TEVVPKTGH

-3220 CGYAYVI
+3220 CGYSYVI

-3242 ETVDAT
+3242 ESVDAT
-3248 CEAKGYTIYK
+3248 CEGKGYTIYK
-3258 CERCEQTKTETTQAI
+3258 CERCDQTKTETTEAL

-3285 ATCEERGV
+3285 ATCSERGV
-3293 ETRVCKNNPNHIQT
+3293 ETRACKNDPTHIQT

-3353 KYDEGV
+3353 SYDEGV

-3378 NPDGTPCGH
+3378 NPNGTPCGH

-3396 LGHTWGKWH
+3396 LGHIWGAWH

-3410 TVEDAYAKQRD
+3410 TVKDAYAKQRD

-3431 YERGKMSN
+3431 YERGKMAN

-3451 YNPWTTDTCYEL
+3451 FNPWTTDTYYEL

-3475 TTKVNEGY
+3475 TAKVNEAY
-3483 YLAGTEA
+3483 YLVGDEV
-3490 TYPSSVLPKRD
+3490 TYPSNILPKRE

-3506 GAYKLIDWTY
+3506 GGYKLIDWTY

-3527 DMKSITKNMAVY
+3527 DMKSITKNMTVY
-3539 ANFEGYD
+3539 AEFEGYD
-3546 VYYKVRFWSGSDP
+3546 VYYKVAFWSEGTR
-3559 LTIEQIILHGH
+3559 LTIDEVILHGH
-3570 SAQYPFDNPT
+3570 AAQYPFDPP
-3580 KADNLHYKYEF
+3580 KKDENLQYKYEF
-3591 TGWDYDYTAIYDS
+3591 TGWDYDYTAVYDS
-3604 VGINAL
+3604 VAICAKYKQIAKS
-3610 YNEIPKTYTMV
+3610 YNIV

-3627 DELAR
+3627 TELAS
-3632 EDFQYGDP
+3632 ETFQYGAA
-3640 AKKNPTN
+3640 AKNNPTG
-3647 LERPENATYI
+3647 LTKTADATYI
-3657 YQFSG
+3657 YEFSG

-3669 KEQFIELS
+3669 KEEYIDLNH
-3677 SLTVPLGTKEGDAVK
+3677 LTVPVGTKEGDTIK
-3692 VYAKYYQKAKSY
+3692 VYAKYYHKAKNY
-3704 VVNIYGYGINKELI
+3704 TVNIHGYGINKEII
-3718 PGATVQIYN
+3718 PGATVQIFN
-3727 SNGQIVTTTKLDE
+3727 SSGQIVTTTKLDE
-3740 ESKAIITLNYDT
+3740 NSDVTINLTYDT
-3752 SYQIVITDDV
+3752 SYQIMIVDDS
-3762 GNVGKGD
+3762 GNVGAKD
-3769 IELNTTMKDENG
+3769 VELNTSMKDETTG
-3781 KLVPTMTTIY
+3781 MLRPTEVTIY
-3791 LKQYEDP
+3791 LDKYEDP
-3798 DHGGSNCHCICH
+3798 DHGGSNCNCICH
-3810 SFLGGFWISILN
+3810 SFLGRLWISILN
-3822 MIYRLF
+3822 LIYRLT

-3834 CYDMFATHGDRLI
+3834 CYDMYATHGDRLL
-3847 YGK
+3847 YGQ

>member
-50 TNSVDVGDN
+50 TDDVDVGDN

-83 VSYTWAENDNAD
+83 VSYTWAENKNAD

-119 AAVSRKWG
+119 AAIKRAWG

-134 KNNNTGNYVQIAQQ
+134 KNNNTNKYTQIAQQ
-148 SFSTSGG
+148 SFKKSGD
-155 SWGQSDMNYAITSF
+155 SFGQTDMNYAITSF
-169 SGTPSVTAVKFIS
+169 SGTPSATAVKFIS
-182 GVASINIP
+182 GVSSIDIP
-190 KTGESDFSTS
+190 KTGGTDVSTS

-236 TGVTMSSGT
+236 TGVTLSSGT

-306 KYYNTYGSTPS
+306 KYYNTFGSTPS
-317 GTRTGFTFKGYYRDS
+317 GDRTGFTFKGYYREGDVVDS
-332 DVADSLGTDN
+332 FATDN

-375 YKDSSYNNTSTTKTQ
+375 YKDASYNDTSSTVTQ
-390 YYTTALTAPSVT
+390 YYTKTLTAPSVPT
-402 SPINVGVDYTYTFT
+402 PINVGKDYTYTFT

-421 VPSTMPASSNTYT
+421 VPSTMPASNNTYT
-434 AQYSQTIHY
+434 AQYRQTIHY
-443 ANLSALNTA
+443 SDLTALNTA
-452 ITNAKAIY
+452 IANAKSIY
-460 DAGNPENA
+460 DAGNGANSHQEK
-468 YHETQYT
+468 QYT
-475 AESWST
+475 DESWAT
-481 FTQVYDNAVTMKN
+481 FVQVYNNAVTMKN

-505 QKSVNEMADLL
+505 QQSVDEMAALL

-552 APANPTKDPDATYH
+552 APTSPAKDPDATYH
-566 YTFNSWASTDS
+566 YTFNSWVSTDS

-601 TFTTTT
+601 TFTTST

-632 DVTKHTWSSTY
+632 DVTLHTWSTSY
-643 KTIVAATCA
+643 KTISPANCST
-652 AVGKE
+652 VGKE
-657 AKYCTQCGAYDAT
+657 AKYCTECGAYDAS
-670 SVRDIAKKAHT
+670 SVRDIAKTSHSFSAWT
-681 LTWVTLQN
+681 NYQA
-689 ATCGATGVKIEK
+689 ATCGAQGVQTRTCANCGQLEVQKTAATG
-701 CSTCGYLSQ
+701 
-710 TATIAKTTSH
+710 SH
-720 SYQTKHTCAAT
+720 SYVTKHTCAAT

-742 SVCGLT
+742 SVCGNT
-748 DITTAT
+748 TITTAT

-782 CDYGKTEIIPA
+782 CEYGTTEIIPA
-793 TGTHSYGE
+793 TGTHSYGA

-824 KVETEITNETAHSW
+824 KVETDITNQTAHSW
-838 GAWTEVT
+838 GAWTDVT

-854 EKRTCPTCGQSETK
+854 QKRTCPTCGQSETQ
-868 ETTALGHNFVQSA
+868 ETAALGHNFVQSA

-888 AGGYTLNVCDR
+888 AGGYTLNVCNR
-899 SGCGAQK
+899 SGCGAQQ
-906 ITNETAAKGH
+906 ITNKTAAKGH

-953 ALGHDFTGTEAVTK
+953 ALGHDFTGTATVTK
-967 AATCTEDGTKTIPC
+967 AATCTEDGTKTIAC

-998 YTAEAAVPPSC
+998 YGAGAAQAPSC

-1018 CSACD
+1018 CPTCG
-1023 DTYNVYDSSKPATGH
+1023 DTYNVYDASKPATGH

-1052 TDGEQTRTCSVCGA
+1052 TDGEQTRTCSKCGA

-1071 VPATSHTLVEDTSK
+1071 VPATSHTLVEDTSEA
-1085 YVAPTCT
+1085 VAATCT
-1092 ADGQKV
+1092 TDGQKV
-1098 YKCTATHPGQT
+1098 YKCTATHPGQS

-1119 VPKLGHNL
+1119 VPKLGHDL

-1141 VTTSCSRCDY
+1141 VVTSCSRGDY
-1151 KAETVIPAT
+1151 KEETVIPAT
-1160 GHSYTNA
+1160 GHRYTNA
-1167 VTTEPTC
+1167 VTTQPTC
-1174 TTAGVRTYTCQH
+1174 TTAGVRTYTCSKCG
-1186 DRTHTYTEAIEKL
+1186 DSYTEAIEKL
-1199 PHDFVEG
+1199 PHNFVEG
-1206 DPVAATCTESAYT
+1206 TSVAATCTESAYT
-1219 PYKCKNCTEAY
+1219 PYKCSKCDEAY
-1230 VKITAH
+1230 VKITAP

-1269 ITVAVPALGHDYQKT
+1269 ITVNVPALGHDYQKT
-1284 ADTVATCA
+1284 ASTTATCA

-1356 GDHVFDNE
+1356 GDHVFDKE
-1364 TGRQDATCTADGYID
+1364 TDRKAATCTEDGYID

-1415 GKSEMICDTCKVVLE
+1415 GKSEMICDTCKVVLA
-1430 TKEIPAT
+1430 TQVIPAT
-1437 GHAWGAGEVT
+1437 GHAWDAGKVT

-1453 AKGEMKYTCSVCS
+1453 AKGEMEYTCSVCS
-1466 ATKTE
+1466 ATKTK
-1471 EIATNPNAHVYTA
+1471 EIATNP
-1484 GAVTPATCVT
+1484 
-1494 PELTTYSC
+1494 S
-1502 ACGKSE
+1502 
-1508 IKQTKPAAG
+1508 
-1517 HSWNAEKTVDKN
+1517 
-1529 ATCIDAGSKSTHC
+1529 
-1542 ANCYATKDAEV
+1542 
-1553 IPATGHSLKTQK
+1553 
-1565 VDPTCTTGGY
+1565 
-1575 TAKVCEVCGY
+1575 
-1585 LDSVTAV
+1585 
-1592 DPLGHDYEVTN
+1592 
-1603 TTAATCTEGAT
+1603 
-1614 ETKTCKRDGC
+1614 
-1624 AETVTTITSNPTG
+1624 
-1637 HNWGEWSISKPATAT
+1637 
-1652 EKGEKTRKCNNDPT
+1652 
-1666 HTETC
+1666 
-1671 EIPTIGH
+1671 
-1678 KWDSGTVKKAAT
+1678 
-1690 CYKVGTMLYTCTG
+1690 
-1703 CENCVKAGT
+1703 
-1712 MATLE
+1712 
-1717 VEIPKTEH
+1717 
-1725 TYTQETTPATCEA
+1725 
-1738 DGTTVVK
+1738 
-1745 CSVAECGYEAQTV
+1745 
-1758 TLPATGHTLERD
+1758 
-1770 TASDK
+1770 
-1775 APTCTDTGVFAYKCK
+1775 
-1790 NCDYKA
+1790 
-1796 ETVIPATGH
+1796 
-1805 SYTNTVTTQPTC
+1805 
-1817 TTAGVRTYTCSKCSD
+1817 
-1832 TYTETVE
+1832 
-1839 KLPHDFAAGTPVAAT
+1839 
-1854 CTESGYTPYKCNNCD
+1854 
-1869 EAYVKIT
+1869 
-1876 APATGHNYAEV
+1876 
-1887 DGSSTATCTAAGTKT
+1887 
-1902 LKCAD
+1902 
-1907 CDSTIT
+1907 
-1913 VAVPA
+1913 
-1918 LGHDYQKTA
+1918 
-1927 STTATCAAAAT
+1927 
-1938 ETYKCSR
+1938 
-1945 CDASYTIS
+1945 
-1953 VGKKTEE
+1953 
-1960 HNFVTKTTVAATNE
+1960 
-1974 SLGYI
+1974 
-1979 IKECSVCGQLAIEI
+1979 
-1993 LPSLGSHVFDREID
+1993 
-2007 RKDAT
+2007 
-2012 CTAEGYVTYECSA
+2012 
-2025 HTDCGMTSTVVLP
+2025 
-2038 ATGHNEKLTYTAA
+2038 
-2051 SCEVAGKS
+2051 
-2059 EMICDTCKV
+2059 
-2068 VLETKEIPATGHA
+2068 
-2081 WGAGEVTKQPTCTA
+2081 
-2095 KGEMKYTCSVCSATK
+2095 
-2110 TEEIATNPNAHVYTA
+2110 AHVYTA

-2158 HSWNAEKTVDKEAT
+2158 HSWNAEKTADKEAT
-2172 CIDAGSKSTHCANC
+2172 CTVDGSKSTHCSVC
-2186 EATKDAEV
+2186 KATKGDAEV
-2194 IPPTGHS
+2194 IPATGHS
-2201 LKTQKVDPTC
+2201 LKEQKQDPTC
-2211 TKGGYTAEVC
+2211 TTGGYTAKVC
-2221 EKCGYLNSVTAVDPL
+2221 EKCRYLESVTAVDPL
-2236 GHDYEVTT
+2236 GHDYEVTKT
-2244 TTAAT
+2244 TTAT
-2249 CTEGATETK
+2249 CTEGATVTK
-2258 TCKRVGCAETVTTI
+2258 TCKRAGCGETVTTI
-2272 TSNPTGHNW
+2272 TSNPTGHDW
-2281 GEWFISK
+2281 GKWFITT
-2288 PATATEKGEKTR
+2288 PATETTKGEKTR
-2300 KCQRIGCTEAET
+2300 QCRNNTSHFET
-2312 CEIPTIGHNWNA
+2312 CEIPTIGHKWDSGTVKKA
-2324 GSVTKTAT
+2324 AT

-2342 CTGCENCVAAG
+2342 CTGCDNCVAAKSN
-2353 TMATLE
+2353 ATIE
-2359 VEIPKTEHTYTQETN
+2359 VEIPKIEHTYTQVTT
-2374 PATCE
+2374 PATCT

-2393 GYEAQTVTLPAT
+2393 GYVAQTVTIPAT

-2411 DTASDKA
+2411 DAAKDVA
-2418 PTCTKEGSFA
+2418 PTCDTEGSFA
-2428 YKCKNCE
+2428 YKCKNCD

-2469 KCTRCDAKIETAI
+2469 KCIRCDAKIETAI

-2489 SITEVIAPTCTDKGY
+2489 SITDTVAPTCTEKGY
-2504 TIVKCANKDCTENY
+2504 TIKRCANCTENY

-2523 FVDAAGH
+2523 FVDADGH
-2530 NWGAWTTVTEPTN
+2530 NWGEWTTVTEPTN
-2543 DTDGLKKRVCGTD
+2543 DADGLKKRICSTD
-2556 PNHVE
+2556 PTHVE

-2576 VTIPA
+2576 VTTTA
-2581 DCTTDG
+2581 TCTTEG
-2587 LMTYSCIKANCA
+2587 LMTYTCIKAGCPTCNG
-2599 NCTPDNPA
+2599 TPA

-2640 NGCGHSYIVVTGA
+2640 NGCGFSYIVVTGT

-2670 DGNEHYVCANCGHEY
+2670 DGNEHYVCANCNDTY
-2685 DVVLPKLGHNYK
+2685 DVVLPKLGHNY
-2697 TEVTAPTCKN
+2697 TTVVTDPTCSA
-2707 YGYTTYTCQNDPTHT
+2707 YGYTTYTCKNDPTHT
-2722 YKSDFVATIAHTYA
+2722 YQSDFVATTAHTYA
-2736 KDNAQSVAATCVSKG
+2736 KDDAQSVAATCTSKG
-2751 YDVMVCTNVIDSE
+2751 YDVMVCTV
-2764 GHTCGDSYKVIID
+2764 CGDSYKVITD
-2777 ATGHAYNTGVVTT
+2777 ALGHDWNDGEITT
-2790 PAACTANGVKTFTCA
+2790 AATCTANGVKTYTCK
-2805 NCGDTYTEVIP
+2805 NDNTHTYTEVIL
-2816 ATGHAYGE
+2816 ATGHTYGK
-2824 GVVEREADDGNY
+2824 GVVEREASDGNS

-2872 CTEKGVSV
+2872 CTEKGVSA

-2885 PSCEVCSHGVIAKF
+2885 PDCTICAHGVQAIF
-2899 TKQTSALGHNYVGVE
+2899 TKQTAALGHNYVGVE
-2914 TTAPTCTEKGVMTY
+2914 TTAPTCTETGVMTY
-2928 TCSRCSDSYTEDIPA
+2928 TCSRCDSTYDEVIPA

-2969 TCGYEMLD
+2969 TCGYEMFD
-2977 NYVAPLGHQMDSHVV
+2977 NFVAPLGHQMDSHVV

-3012 GYSYIDSVTEA
+3012 GYSYIDTVTEA
-3023 TGHDYDSAVTT
+3023 TGHDYESAVTT
-3034 EPTCEA
+3034 APTCEA
-3040 DGVKTYTCK
+3040 DGIKTYTCK

-3069 AWGEWVITKYPTATA
+3069 AWGEWVTTKNPTATE
-3084 EGEKTRTCANVNCP
+3084 EGEKTRTCANDP
-3098 IQTETVTLPKLGHT
+3098 AHTETVTLPKLGHT

-3119 VQPTCTTTGVQEYVC
+3119 VQPTCTTTGIQEYVC
-3134 TEHTGDAACGYT
+3134 IEHTGDAACGYT

-3155 HDWNDGEITIAATC
+3155 HDWNDGEITTAATC
-3169 TADGQK
+3169 TTDGEK
-3175 TYTCKRTDCGAV
+3175 TYTCKRDGCDAT

-3197 DMETAVTE
+3197 DMETTVTD

-3220 CGYAYVI
+3220 CGYSYVI

-3242 ETVDAT
+3242 ESVDAT

-3258 CERCEQTKTETTQAI
+3258 CERCDQTKTETTEAL

-3285 ATCEERGV
+3285 ATCSERGV
-3293 ETRVCKNNPNHIQT
+3293 ETRTCKNNPTHIQT
-3307 RRTNTVDHDF
+3307 RRTNTVSHDF

-3372 YTCTNT
+3372 YTCTNI
-3378 NPDGTPCGH
+3378 NPDGTACKH

-3396 LGHTWGKWH
+3396 LGHIWGAWH

-3410 TVEDAYAKQRD
+3410 TVDGAYAKQRD
-3421 CTRGTCTAIE
+3421 CTRGSCTAIE
-3431 YERGKMSN
+3431 YERGKMAN

-3451 YNPWTTDTCYEL
+3451 FNPWTTDTYYEL

-3475 TTKVNEGY
+3475 TTKVNEAY
-3483 YLAGTEA
+3483 YLAGDEV
-3490 TYPSSVLPKRD
+3490 TYPSSILPKRE

-3516 DEVGQTDSALN
+3516 DEAGQTQSALN
-3527 DMKSITKNMAVY
+3527 DMKSISKNMAVY

-3546 VYYKVRFWSGSDP
+3546 VYYKVAFWSEGTR
-3559 LTIEQIILHGH
+3559 LTIDEVILHGH
-3570 SAQYPFDNPT
+3570 AAQYPFDPPT
-3580 KADNLHYKYEF
+3580 KKENLQYKYEF

-3604 VGINAL
+3604 VAICAKYKEIAKS
-3610 YNEIPKTYTMV
+3610 YNII

-3627 DELAR
+3627 TELAT
-3632 EDFQYGDP
+3632 ETFKYGEA
-3640 AKKNPTN
+3640 AKNNPTN
-3647 LERPENATYI
+3647 LTKTSDATYI
-3657 YQFSG
+3657 YEFSG
-3662 KWQTQPG
+3662 KWQTAPG
-3669 KEQFIELS
+3669 KEEYIDLNH
-3677 SLTVPLGTKEGDAVK
+3677 LTVPNSTVEGGTIK
-3692 VYAKYYQKAKSY
+3692 VYAKYYQKAKNY
-3704 VVNIYGYGINKELI
+3704 TVNIHGYGINNEII
-3718 PGATVQIYN
+3718 PGATVQIFN
-3727 SNGQIVTTTKLDE
+3727 SSGQIVTTTKLDAN
-3740 ESKAIITLNYDT
+3740 SDVTINLTYDT
-3752 SYQIVITDDV
+3752 AYQIMIVDDS
-3762 GNVGKGD
+3762 GNVGVKD
-3769 IELNTTMKDENG
+3769 VELNTSLKDENTG
-3781 KLVPTMTTIY
+3781 MLRPTEVTIY
-3791 LKQYEDP
+3791 LDKYEDP
-3798 DHGGSNCHCICH
+3798 DHGGSDCHCICH
-3810 SFLGGFWISILN
+3810 SFLGRLWISMLN

-3828 GRKIVC
+3828 GKKIVC
-3834 CYDMFATHGDRLI
+3834 CYDMYATHGDQLI

>member
-1 MKKFLRTGKKALSVF
+1 MKKFLRMGKKALAVF
-16 MAVMMVL
+16 MAVMMVM

-31 MEAEA
+31 TKASAINAGSYKVKIYVNVTDSWDNNTDEYKYHLTYRNNNGLST
-36 ATAGTYDYAVRIQT
+36 ATTGVQEETLSDDSNGIDFNSEGEKTVWEGTLPGFPVSIYEEGRMYTVAWISRNVKYYIYVQVYNYNTDSYETVISSSERDFSGPGGIAGNRWVTSSTATV
-50 TNSVDVGDN
+50 NSSKLPKATSVVWDTSPSDF
-59 KDLTITLDYKKDN
+59 TITGN
-72 GTGSAASTSQN
+72 TTAASHC
-83 VSYTWAENDNAD
+83 V
-95 NTAYFTGVAGFP
+95 
-107 TKLNVYCLYAWT
+107 
-119 AAVSRKWG
+119 
-127 CTITVSV
+127 
-134 KNNNTGNYVQIAQQ
+134 
-148 SFSTSGG
+148 
-155 SWGQSDMNYAITSF
+155 
-169 SGTPSVTAVKFIS
+169 
-182 GVASINIP
+182 
-190 KTGESDFSTS
+190 
-200 YTAGVYDQYGVR
+200 DQYGVVIGTTPTATYTANPSTTLTQDNTNSTTKYSTKITAGTDAR
-212 MTYDPTIYVKSTA
+212 MSGQGVNSSNVSVKHEYTFGGSTVSDSKSFTITDPKYNVTLNANGGILSTA
-225 PTSAQTASDSI
+225 SPKAVYYGDQY
-236 TGVTMSSGT
+236 GVTP
-245 LKVTSAAQLKNADTK
+245 SA
-260 NIYIHAKYNAL
+260 
-271 YANKTVALNDQNY
+271 
-284 TFTFKNTHGGTV
+284 
-296 SPTANSTSAK
+296 
-306 KYYNTYGSTPS
+306 
-317 GTRTGFTFKGYYRDS
+317 TRTGYTLIGFYPTAQGPF
-332 DVADSLGTDN
+332 LNEN
-342 TSGKTKLTSGTYY
+342 TPTGTKLESTTVITSAITR
-355 DGDYTWYAAWQANQ
+355 YAAWRANK
-369 YTATFS
+369 YTATFK
-375 YKDSSYNNTSTTKTQ
+375 YKDSNYADATATKTQ
-390 YYTTALTAPSVT
+390 YYTTDLTAPDVPQT
-402 SPINVGVDYTYTFT
+402 INVGKDYTYTFKA
-416 GWSPS
+416 WSPS
-421 VPSTMPASSNTYT
+421 VPSTMPAANNTYT
-434 AQYSQTIHY
+434 ATYDMTTHY
-443 ANLSALNTA
+443 A
-452 ITNAKAIY
+452 
-460 DAGNPENA
+460 D
-468 YHETQYT
+468 YT
-475 AESWST
+475 EVVKQIGAAESKMAEAYYQESAYT
-481 FTQVYDNAVTMKN
+481 PASVSAFETAYNQAVASNNNKLLKSQQSQVDALAEALKTARENLTLKN
-494 QNSGNGPLLSA
+494 Y
-505 QKSVNEMADLL
+505 
-516 NSTRPIKSKLTV
+516 TV

-540 GFHLVDYGTTVT
+540 GFFVVDYGTKVT
-552 APANPTKDPDATYH
+552 APTAPSKDPDATYH
-566 YTFNSWASTDS
+566 YTFTGWDSADS
-577 DSMSDLNPVTHNLKF
+577 DPLSALDKVTDDLKF
-592 VAKFTKTAH
+592 IAKFTKTAH
-601 TFTTTT
+601 SFTETTTP
-607 ASGCHGDTVTT
+607 AGCQNDGVITH
-618 KTCSTC
+618 TCSDC
-624 GYSETTAS
+624 GYSYTTAG
-632 DVTKHTWSSTY
+632 DPAKHTWGDY
-643 KTIVAATCA
+643 VTIAPATCS

-657 AKYCTQCGAYDAT
+657 AKQCTVCKVFDST
-670 SVRDIAKKAHT
+670 TVRDIAKTSHSFSAWT
-681 LTWVTLQN
+681 NYQA
-689 ATCGATGVKIEK
+689 ATCGAQGVQTRTCANCGQLEVQKTAATG
-701 CSTCGYLSQ
+701 
-710 TATIAKTTSH
+710 SH
-720 SYQTKHTCAAT
+720 TYETKHTCAAT

-748 DITTAT
+748 DITTTT
-754 KLGHNLTTTTTQAAT
+754 KLSHNLTTTTTQAAT

-793 TGTHSYGE
+793 TGTHSYGA

-812 KGVKTRECSVCG
+812 KGVKTRECTVCG

-854 EKRTCPTCGQSETK
+854 QKRTCPTCGQSETQ
-868 ETTALGHNFVQSA
+868 ETAALGHNFVQSA

-899 SGCGAQK
+899 SGCGAQQ
-906 ITNETAAKGH
+906 ITNKTDAKGH

-953 ALGHDFTGTEAVTK
+953 ALGHDFTGTEIVTK
-967 AATCTEDGTKTIPC
+967 AATCTEDGTKTIAC

-1038 NWGDWNVTKAPTET
+1038 SWGEWNVTTAPTET

-1092 ADGQKV
+1092 TDGEKV

-1109 GACTYTVTEV
+1109 SPCTYTTKEV
-1119 VPKLGHNL
+1119 LPKTGHTL
-1127 STTKTDATCTVDGK
+1127 STTKTDASCTVDGK
-1141 VTTSCSRCDY
+1141 VVTSCSRGDY

-1174 TTAGVRTYTCQH
+1174 TTAGVRTYTCSKCS
-1186 DRTHTYTEAIEKL
+1186 DTYTETVEKL
-1199 PHDFVEG
+1199 PHKFVAG
-1206 DPVAATCTESAYT
+1206 IPVAATCTESAYT
-1219 PYKCKNCTEAY
+1219 PYKCENCDEAY
-1230 VKITAH
+1230 VKITAP
-1236 ATGHNY
+1236 ANGHSY

-1284 ADTVATCA
+1284 ADTAATCA

-1299 KCSRCDASYT
+1299 KCSRCDANYT

-1334 LGYKTRD
+1334 LGYKTRT

-1356 GDHVFDNE
+1356 GDHVFDKE
-1364 TGRQDATCTADGYID
+1364 TGRKDATCTEDGYID

-1404 LTYTAASCEVA
+1404 LTYTAASCEAA
-1415 GKSEMICDTCKVVLE
+1415 GKSEMICDTCKVVLD

-1437 GHAWGAGEVT
+1437 GHAWGASEVT

-1453 AKGEMKYTCSVCS
+1453 TKGEMKYTCSVCS
-1466 ATKTE
+1466 ATE
-1471 EIATNPNAHVYTA
+1471 
-1484 GAVTPATCVT
+1484 
-1494 PELTTYSC
+1494 
-1502 ACGKSE
+1502 
-1508 IKQTKPAAG
+1508 
-1517 HSWNAEKTVDKN
+1517 
-1529 ATCIDAGSKSTHC
+1529 
-1542 ANCYATKDAEV
+1542 
-1553 IPATGHSLKTQK
+1553 
-1565 VDPTCTTGGY
+1565 
-1575 TAKVCEVCGY
+1575 
-1585 LDSVTAV
+1585 
-1592 DPLGHDYEVTN
+1592 
-1603 TTAATCTEGAT
+1603 
-1614 ETKTCKRDGC
+1614 
-1624 AETVTTITSNPTG
+1624 
-1637 HNWGEWSISKPATAT
+1637 T
-1652 EKGEKTRKCNNDPT
+1652 EK
-1666 HTETC
+1666 
-1671 EIPTIGH
+1671 
-1678 KWDSGTVKKAAT
+1678 
-1690 CYKVGTMLYTCTG
+1690 
-1703 CENCVKAGT
+1703 
-1712 MATLE
+1712 
-1717 VEIPKTEH
+1717 
-1725 TYTQETTPATCEA
+1725 
-1738 DGTTVVK
+1738 
-1745 CSVAECGYEAQTV
+1745 
-1758 TLPATGHTLERD
+1758 
-1770 TASDK
+1770 
-1775 APTCTDTGVFAYKCK
+1775 
-1790 NCDYKA
+1790 
-1796 ETVIPATGH
+1796 
-1805 SYTNTVTTQPTC
+1805 
-1817 TTAGVRTYTCSKCSD
+1817 
-1832 TYTETVE
+1832 
-1839 KLPHDFAAGTPVAAT
+1839 
-1854 CTESGYTPYKCNNCD
+1854 
-1869 EAYVKIT
+1869 
-1876 APATGHNYAEV
+1876 
-1887 DGSSTATCTAAGTKT
+1887 
-1902 LKCAD
+1902 
-1907 CDSTIT
+1907 
-1913 VAVPA
+1913 
-1918 LGHDYQKTA
+1918 
-1927 STTATCAAAAT
+1927 
-1938 ETYKCSR
+1938 
-1945 CDASYTIS
+1945 
-1953 VGKKTEE
+1953 
-1960 HNFVTKTTVAATNE
+1960 
-1974 SLGYI
+1974 
-1979 IKECSVCGQLAIEI
+1979 
-1993 LPSLGSHVFDREID
+1993 
-2007 RKDAT
+2007 
-2012 CTAEGYVTYECSA
+2012 
-2025 HTDCGMTSTVVLP
+2025 
-2038 ATGHNEKLTYTAA
+2038 
-2051 SCEVAGKS
+2051 
-2059 EMICDTCKV
+2059 
-2068 VLETKEIPATGHA
+2068 
-2081 WGAGEVTKQPTCTA
+2081 
-2095 KGEMKYTCSVCSATK
+2095 
-2110 TEEIATNPNAHVYTA
+2110 IATNPNAHVYTA

-2172 CIDAGSKSTHCANC
+2172 CTVVGSKSTHCANC

-2194 IPPTGHS
+2194 IPATGHS

-2211 TKGGYTAEVC
+2211 TKGGYTAKVC
-2221 EKCGYLNSVTAVDPL
+2221 EICRYLDSVTAVDPL

-2244 TTAAT
+2244 TTDAT

-2258 TCKRVGCAETVTTI
+2258 ICKRDGCAETVTTI
-2272 TSNPTGHNW
+2272 TSNPIGHKW
-2281 GEWFISK
+2281 GSWYISK

-2300 KCQRIGCTEAET
+2300 KCNNDPTHTET
-2312 CEIPTIGHNWNA
+2312 CEIPTIGHNWEE
-2324 GSVTKTAT
+2324 VTT
-2332 CYEVGTMLYT
+2332 VDST
-2342 CTGCENCVAAG
+2342 CTVAGYTEYKCTTCENCVAAIKNGG
-2353 TMATLE
+2353 TGATQTVAL
-2359 VEIPKTEHTYTQETN
+2359 PLAEHTYITETVD
-2374 PATCE
+2374 PTCVV
-2379 ADGTTVVKCSVAEC
+2379 AGSTVVKCSVC
-2393 GYEAQTVTLPAT
+2393 GHEAQPAVTIPAT

-2411 DTASDKA
+2411 YAAKDVA
-2418 PTCTKEGSFA
+2418 PTCTTEGSFA
-2428 YKCKNCE
+2428 YKCKNCD

-2504 TIVKCANKDCTENY
+2504 TIKRCANCTENY

-2523 FVDAAGH
+2523 FVDADGH
-2530 NWGAWTTVTEPTN
+2530 NWGTGIEIQ
-2543 DTDGLKKRVCGTD
+2543 
-2556 PNHVE
+2556 
-2561 YAPIPMLGH
+2561 AP
-2570 EWNDGE
+2570 
-2576 VTIPA
+2576 
-2581 DCTTDG
+2581 TTDG
-2587 LMTYSCIKANCA
+2587 YGIMKYVCLKCGAERLETIAPIGDHVFTLQSEVKPGCETTGEKVWVCTAHTDCPANY
-2599 NCTPDNPA
+2599 
-2607 TRTEVIPATGHN
+2607 TEIVPATGHN
-2619 MKAVQTAATCTT
+2619 MKAVQTAVTCTT

-2640 NGCGHSYIVVTGA
+2640 NGCGHSYIVVTGTA
-2653 ATGHNYTK
+2653 IGHNYTK

-2685 DVVLPKLGHNYK
+2685 DVVLPKLGHNYVGV
-2697 TEVTAPTCKN
+2697 VTAPSCSA
-2707 YGYTTYTCQNDPTHT
+2707 YGYTTYTCQNDNNHV
-2722 YKSDFVATIAHTYA
+2722 YVSDFVATVAHTYA
-2736 KDNAQSVAATCVSKG
+2736 KDDAQSVAATCVSKG
-2751 YDVMVCTNVIDSE
+2751 YDVIVCS
-2764 GHTCGDSYKVIID
+2764 GCGDSYKVITD
-2777 ATGHAYNTGVVTT
+2777 ATGHAYDAGVETT
-2790 PAACTANGVKTFTCA
+2790 PATCTANGVKTFTCA

-2816 ATGHAYGE
+2816 ATGHTYGK
-2824 GVVEREADDGNY
+2824 GVVEREASDGNS

-2860 HTWNVEVKQNPT
+2860 HTWNVEVKQNPS
-2872 CTEKGVSV
+2872 CTEKGVSA

-2885 PSCEVCSHGVIAKF
+2885 PDCTICAHGVPATF
-2899 TKQTSALGHNYVGVE
+2899 TKQTAALGHNYVGVE

-2928 TCSRCSDSYTEDIPA
+2928 TCSRCDATYTEEIPA
-2943 TGHTYGAGAVTEA
+2943 TGHTYGAGVVTEA
-2956 TCTTAGYTKYTCE
+2956 TCTTAGYTMYTCE
-2969 TCGYEMLD
+2969 TCVYEMLD

-3023 TGHDYDSAVTT
+3023 TGHDYESAITT
-3034 EPTCEA
+3034 EPTCT
-3040 DGVKTYTCK
+3040 DNGVKTYTCK

-3098 IQTETVTLPKLGHT
+3098 IKTETVTLPKLGHT
-3112 MVAGDIK
+3112 MIAGDIK

-3155 HDWNDGEITIAATC
+3155 HDWDDGEITTAATC
-3169 TADGQK
+3169 TADGEK

-3396 LGHTWGKWH
+3396 LGHVWGAWH

-3410 TVEDAYAKQRD
+3410 TVENAYAKQRD

-3451 YNPWTTDTCYEL
+3451 YNPWTTDTYYEL

-3468 KLAKTYK
+3468 QLAKTYK
-3475 TTKVNEGY
+3475 TEKVNEAY

-3669 KEQFIELS
+3669 KEEYINLN
-3677 SLTVPLGTKEGDAVK
+3677 SLIVPLGTKEGDAVK

>member
-1 MKKFLRTGKKALSVF
+1 MSGQGVNSRGVSIKHEYTFNGATVSDSKTFTITDPQYNVTLNANGGTLS
-16 MAVMMVL
+16 
-23 TAWVFFEP
+23 
-31 MEAEA
+31 
-36 ATAGTYDYAVRIQT
+36 
-50 TNSVDVGDN
+50 TNSP
-59 KDLTITLDYKKDN
+59 I
-72 GTGSAASTSQN
+72 S
-83 VSYTWAENDNAD
+83 
-95 NTAYFTGVAGFP
+95 
-107 TKLNVYCLYAWT
+107 VYY
-119 AAVSRKWG
+119 G
-127 CTITVSV
+127 
-134 KNNNTGNYVQIAQQ
+134 
-148 SFSTSGG
+148 
-155 SWGQSDMNYAITSF
+155 
-169 SGTPSVTAVKFIS
+169 
-182 GVASINIP
+182 
-190 KTGESDFSTS
+190 
-200 YTAGVYDQYGVR
+200 DQYGV
-212 MTYDPTIYVKSTA
+212 
-225 PTSAQTASDSI
+225 
-236 TGVTMSSGT
+236 
-245 LKVTSAAQLKNADTK
+245 
-260 NIYIHAKYNAL
+260 
-271 YANKTVALNDQNY
+271 
-284 TFTFKNTHGGTV
+284 
-296 SPTANSTSAK
+296 
-306 KYYNTYGSTPS
+306 TP
-317 GTRTGFTFKGYYRDS
+317 GATRTGY
-332 DVADSLGTDN
+332 SLIGFYPTAQGPFLNTNTPTGTE
-342 TSGKTKLTSGTYY
+342 LTSTYVVTAAS
-355 DGDYTWYAAWQANQ
+355 TWYAAWRANQ

-375 YKDSSYNNTSTTKTQ
+375 YKDSSYNNTSTAKTQ
-390 YYTTALTAPSVT
+390 YYTTTLTAPSIPT
-402 SPINVGVDYTYTFT
+402 PINVGVDYTYTFT
-416 GWSPS
+416 GWNPS

-443 ANLSALNTA
+443 SDLTALNNA
-452 ITNAKAIY
+452 ITSAKAIV
-460 DAGNPENA
+460 DAGNGANSHQEK
-468 YHETQYT
+468 QYT
-475 AESWST
+475 DESWAT
-481 FTQVYDNAVTMKN
+481 FVQVYNNAVTMKN

-505 QKSVNEMADLL
+505 QQSVDEMAALL

-552 APANPTKDPDATYH
+552 APTTPTKDPDATYH
-566 YTFNSWASTDS
+566 YTFNSWVSTDS

-607 ASGCHGDTVTT
+607 ASGCHGDTITT

-632 DVTKHTWSSTY
+632 DVTLHTWSSTY
-643 KTIVAATCA
+643 KTISPANCST
-652 AVGKE
+652 VGKE
-657 AKYCTQCGAYDAT
+657 AKYCTECGAYDAS
-670 SVRDIAKKAHT
+670 SVRDIAKTSHT

-720 SYQTKHTCAAT
+720 SYVTKHTCAAT

-742 SVCGLT
+742 SVCGNT
-748 DITTAT
+748 TITTAT
-754 KLGHNLTTTTTQAAT
+754 KLGHKLTTTTTQAAT

-793 TGTHSYGE
+793 TGTHSYGA

-824 KVETEITNETAHSW
+824 KVETDITNQTAHSW

-854 EKRTCPTCGQSETK
+854 QKRTCATCGQSETR
-868 ETTALGHNFVQSA
+868 ETAALGHNFVQSA

-953 ALGHDFTGTEAVTK
+953 ALGHDFTGTETVTK
-967 AATCTEDGTKTIPC
+967 AATCTEDGTKTIAC

-988 TVTIPKTGHN
+988 TVTLPKLGHN
-998 YTAEAAVPPSC
+998 YAAGAAKAPSC

-1018 CSACD
+1018 CSRCS
-1023 DTYNVYDSSKPATGH
+1023 DTYNVYDDSKPATGH
-1038 NWGDWNVTKAPTET
+1038 NWGDWVVTKAPTET
-1052 TDGEQTRTCSVCGA
+1052 TDGEQTRTCSKCGA

-1092 ADGQKV
+1092 KDGQKV

-1109 GACTYTVTEV
+1109 GACTYTVTKV

-1127 STTKTDATCTVDGK
+1127 STTKTDASCTVDGK
-1141 VTTSCSRCDY
+1141 VITSCSRGDY

-1160 GHSYTNA
+1160 GHSYKNA
-1167 VTTEPTC
+1167 VTTQPTC
-1174 TTAGVRTYTCQH
+1174 TTAGVRTYTCSKCS
-1186 DRTHTYTEAIEKL
+1186 DTYTETVEKL
-1199 PHDFVEG
+1199 PHDFVAG
-1206 DPVAATCTESAYT
+1206 TPVAATCTESAYT
-1219 PYKCKNCTEAY
+1219 PYKCENCDEAY
-1230 VKITAH
+1230 VKITAP

-1261 KCADCDST
+1261 KCTACTSE

-1284 ADTVATCA
+1284 ASTTATCA

-1364 TGRQDATCTADGYID
+1364 TGRQNATCTEDGYID

-1404 LTYTAASCEVA
+1404 LTYTAASCEAA

-1447 KQPTCT
+1447 AQPTCT
-1453 AKGEMKYTCSVCS
+1453 AKGE
-1466 ATKTE
+1466 
-1471 EIATNPNAHVYTA
+1471 I
-1484 GAVTPATCVT
+1484 
-1494 PELTTYSC
+1494 
-1502 ACGKSE
+1502 
-1508 IKQTKPAAG
+1508 
-1517 HSWNAEKTVDKN
+1517 
-1529 ATCIDAGSKSTHC
+1529 
-1542 ANCYATKDAEV
+1542 
-1553 IPATGHSLKTQK
+1553 
-1565 VDPTCTTGGY
+1565 
-1575 TAKVCEVCGY
+1575 
-1585 LDSVTAV
+1585 
-1592 DPLGHDYEVTN
+1592 
-1603 TTAATCTEGAT
+1603 
-1614 ETKTCKRDGC
+1614 
-1624 AETVTTITSNPTG
+1624 
-1637 HNWGEWSISKPATAT
+1637 
-1652 EKGEKTRKCNNDPT
+1652 
-1666 HTETC
+1666 
-1671 EIPTIGH
+1671 
-1678 KWDSGTVKKAAT
+1678 
-1690 CYKVGTMLYTCTG
+1690 
-1703 CENCVKAGT
+1703 
-1712 MATLE
+1712 
-1717 VEIPKTEH
+1717 
-1725 TYTQETTPATCEA
+1725 
-1738 DGTTVVK
+1738 
-1745 CSVAECGYEAQTV
+1745 
-1758 TLPATGHTLERD
+1758 
-1770 TASDK
+1770 
-1775 APTCTDTGVFAYKCK
+1775 
-1790 NCDYKA
+1790 
-1796 ETVIPATGH
+1796 
-1805 SYTNTVTTQPTC
+1805 
-1817 TTAGVRTYTCSKCSD
+1817 
-1832 TYTETVE
+1832 
-1839 KLPHDFAAGTPVAAT
+1839 
-1854 CTESGYTPYKCNNCD
+1854 
-1869 EAYVKIT
+1869 
-1876 APATGHNYAEV
+1876 
-1887 DGSSTATCTAAGTKT
+1887 
-1902 LKCAD
+1902 
-1907 CDSTIT
+1907 
-1913 VAVPA
+1913 
-1918 LGHDYQKTA
+1918 
-1927 STTATCAAAAT
+1927 
-1938 ETYKCSR
+1938 
-1945 CDASYTIS
+1945 
-1953 VGKKTEE
+1953 
-1960 HNFVTKTTVAATNE
+1960 
-1974 SLGYI
+1974 
-1979 IKECSVCGQLAIEI
+1979 
-1993 LPSLGSHVFDREID
+1993 
-2007 RKDAT
+2007 
-2012 CTAEGYVTYECSA
+2012 
-2025 HTDCGMTSTVVLP
+2025 
-2038 ATGHNEKLTYTAA
+2038 
-2051 SCEVAGKS
+2051 
-2059 EMICDTCKV
+2059 
-2068 VLETKEIPATGHA
+2068 
-2081 WGAGEVTKQPTCTA
+2081 
-2095 KGEMKYTCSVCSATK
+2095 KYTCSVCSATK

-2151 QTAPANG
+2151 QTAAANG
-2158 HSWNAEKTVDKEAT
+2158 HSWNAEKTVDKKAT

-2194 IPPTGHS
+2194 IPATGHS

-2221 EKCGYLNSVTAVDPL
+2221 EVCGYLDSVTAVDPL
-2236 GHDYEVTT
+2236 GHDYEVTK

-2258 TCKRVGCAETVTTI
+2258 TCKRDGCTETVTTI
-2272 TSNPTGHNW
+2272 TSNPTGHDW
-2281 GEWFISK
+2281 GKWFITT
-2288 PATATEKGEKTR
+2288 PATETTKGEKTR
-2300 KCQRIGCTEAET
+2300 QCRNNTSHFET
-2312 CEIPTIGHNWNA
+2312 CEIPTIGHKWNA
-2324 GSVTKTAT
+2324 GTVKKAAT

-2342 CTGCENCVAAG
+2342 CTGCDNCVAAKKN
-2353 TMATLE
+2353 ATLE
-2359 VEIPKTEHTYTQETN
+2359 VEIPKTEHTYTQVTT

-2393 GYEAQTVTLPAT
+2393 GYVAQTVTLPAT

-2411 DTASDKA
+2411 DTAKDVA
-2418 PTCTKEGSFA
+2418 PTCDTEGSFA
-2428 YKCKNCE
+2428 YKCKNCD

-2469 KCTRCDAKIETAI
+2469 KCTRCDAQIETAI

-2489 SITEVIAPTCTDKGY
+2489 SITEVIAPTCTEKGY
-2504 TIVKCANKDCTENY
+2504 TIKRCANCTENY

-2530 NWGAWTTVTEPTN
+2530 NWGTGIEIQ
-2543 DTDGLKKRVCGTD
+2543 
-2556 PNHVE
+2556 
-2561 YAPIPMLGH
+2561 AP
-2570 EWNDGE
+2570 
-2576 VTIPA
+2576 
-2581 DCTTDG
+2581 TTDG
-2587 LMTYSCIKANCA
+2587 YGIMKYVCLKCGAERLETIAPIGDHVFTLQSEVKPGCETTGKKVWVCTAHTDCPANY
-2599 NCTPDNPA
+2599 
-2607 TRTEVIPATGHN
+2607 TEIVPATGHN

-2653 ATGHNYTK
+2653 AIGHNYTK
-2661 TTTAATCEA
+2661 TTTDATCEA

-2697 TEVTAPTCKN
+2697 TEVTAPTCSA

-2722 YKSDFVATIAHTYA
+2722 YKSDFVETVAHTYE
-2736 KDNAQSVAATCVSKG
+2736 KDDAQSVAATCESKG
-2751 YDVMVCTNVIDSE
+2751 YDVMVCS
-2764 GHTCGDSYKVIID
+2764 GCGDSYKVITD
-2777 ATGHAYNTGVVTT
+2777 ATGHDWNDGEITT
-2790 PAACTANGVKTFTCA
+2790 DATCTANGVKTFTCA

-2816 ATGHAYGE
+2816 ATGHTYGK
-2824 GVVEREADDGNY
+2824 GTVEREASDGNS

-2872 CTEKGVSV
+2872 CTEKGVSA

-2885 PSCEVCSHGVIAKF
+2885 PDCTICAHGVKATF
-2899 TKQTSALGHNYVGVE
+2899 TKQTAALGHNYVGVE
-2914 TTAPTCTEKGVMTY
+2914 TTAPTCTETGVMTY
-2928 TCSRCSDSYTEDIPA
+2928 TCSRCDATYDEVIPA
-2943 TGHTYGAGAVTEA
+2943 TGHNYDTNNDGDVNEADGVKTSA

-2969 TCGYEMLD
+2969 DCGYEMFD

-3023 TGHDYDSAVTT
+3023 TGHDYESAITT

-3060 TETVAKTGH
+3060 TETLPKTGH
-3069 AWGEWVITKYPTATA
+3069 VWGEWVTTKNPTATA
-3084 EGEKTRTCANVNCP
+3084 EGEKTRTCANANCP
-3098 IQTETVTLPKLGHT
+3098 IHTETVTLPKLGHT

-3155 HDWNDGEITIAATC
+3155 HDWNDGEITTPATC
-3169 TADGQK
+3169 TTDGEK
-3175 TYTCKRTDCGAV
+3175 TYTCKRDDCGAIR
-3187 KTEVVPKTGH
+3187 TEVVPKTGH

-3220 CGYAYVI
+3220 CGYSYVI

-3242 ETVDAT
+3242 ESVDAT
-3248 CEAKGYTIYK
+3248 CEGKGYTIYK
-3258 CERCEQTKTETTQAI
+3258 CERCDQTKTETTEAL

-3285 ATCEERGV
+3285 ATCSERGV
-3293 ETRVCKNNPNHIQT
+3293 ETRTCKNNPNHIQT

-3378 NPDGTPCGH
+3378 NPNGTPCGH

-3396 LGHTWGKWH
+3396 LGHIWGAWH

-3410 TVEDAYAKQRD
+3410 TVKDAYAKQRD
-3421 CTRGTCTAIE
+3421 CTRGTCTVVE

-3451 YNPWTTDTCYEL
+3451 FNPWTTDTYYEL

-3475 TTKVNEGY
+3475 TAKVNEAY
-3483 YLAGTEA
+3483 YLVGDEV
-3490 TYPSSVLPKRD
+3490 TYPSNILPKRE
-3501 KDYTW
+3501 KDYKW
-3506 GAYKLIDWTY
+3506 GGYKLIDWTY

-3527 DMKSITKNMAVY
+3527 DMKSITKNMTVY
-3539 ANFEGYD
+3539 AEFEGYD
-3546 VYYKVRFWSGSDP
+3546 VYYKVAFWSEGTR
-3559 LTIEQIILHGH
+3559 LTIDEVILHGH
-3570 SAQYPFDNPT
+3570 AAQYPFDPPK
-3580 KADNLHYKYEF
+3580 KAENLQYKYEF
-3591 TGWDYDYTAIYDS
+3591 TGWDYDYTAVYDS
-3604 VGINAL
+3604 VAICAKYKQIAKS
-3610 YNEIPKTYTMV
+3610 YNIV

-3627 DELAR
+3627 TELAS
-3632 EDFQYGDP
+3632 ETFQYGAA
-3640 AKKNPTN
+3640 AKNNPTG
-3647 LERPENATYI
+3647 LTKTADATYI
-3657 YQFSG
+3657 YEFSG

-3669 KEQFIELS
+3669 KEEYIDLNH
-3677 SLTVPLGTKEGDAVK
+3677 LTVPVGTKEGDTIK
-3692 VYAKYYQKAKSY
+3692 VYAKYYHKAKNY
-3704 VVNIYGYGINKELI
+3704 TVNIHGYGINKEII
-3718 PGATVQIYN
+3718 PGATVQIFN
-3727 SNGQIVTTTKLDE
+3727 SSGQIVTTTKLDE
-3740 ESKAIITLNYDT
+3740 NSDVTINLTYDT
-3752 SYQIVITDDV
+3752 SYQIMIVDDS
-3762 GNVGKGD
+3762 GNVGVKD
-3769 IELNTTMKDENG
+3769 VELNTSMKDETTG
-3781 KLVPTMTTIY
+3781 MLRPTEVTIY
-3791 LKQYEDP
+3791 LDKYEDP
-3798 DHGGSNCHCICH
+3798 DHGGSNCNCICH
-3810 SFLGGFWISILN
+3810 SFLGRLWISILN
-3822 MIYRLF
+3822 LIYRLT

-3834 CYDMFATHGDRLI
+3834 CYDMYATHGDRLL
-3847 YGK
+3847 YGQ

>member
-16 MAVMMVL
+16 MAVMMVM

-36 ATAGTYDYAVRIQT
+36 ATAGSYYVLISYKIVTGGSCDAYSGYGNKPDNMLGISIGYKANNGTDTTEKYYDIDLKSTSNSEGSYT
-50 TNSVDVGDN
+50 TNA
-59 KDLTITLDYKKDN
+59 T
-72 GTGSAASTSQN
+72 
-83 VSYTWAENDNAD
+83 
-95 NTAYFTGVAGFP
+95 VAGFP
-107 TKLNVYCLYAWT
+107 TLIYMA
-119 AAVSRKWG
+119 
-127 CTITVSV
+127 ID
-134 KNNNTGNYVQIAQQ
+134 NNNAFNAQKAQITQVKIGSSSSNLTTIWTGTLQV
-148 SFSTSGG
+148 TSRT
-155 SWGQSDMNYAITSF
+155 NPYA
-169 SGTPSVTAVKFIS
+169 
-182 GVASINIP
+182 ASIAFNSSSATSPTTKKNYYNSDSDTYVSTTSANWSAPTATSVSFLTGVNSITIP
-190 KTGESDFSTS
+190 KTGASDYSTS

-212 MTYDPTIYVKSTA
+212 MTHEPTYYVRSTA
-225 PTSAQTASDSI
+225 PTSAQSSSSTID
-236 TGVTMSSGT
+236 GVTMTSGTSSGT
-245 LKVTSAAQLKNADTK
+245 LKVTSAAQMQSGDSKSVYVHAVYGTK
-260 NIYIHAKYNAL
+260 
-271 YANKTVALNDQNY
+271 YANKTVTLNDPTY
-284 TFTFKNTHGGTV
+284 TFTFKNTHGGTP
-296 SPTANSTSAK
+296 SPSNGATSK
-306 KYYNTYGSTPS
+306 GKYYNTYGSTPS

-416 GWSPS
+416 GWNPS
-421 VPSTMPASSNTYT
+421 VPSTMPASNNTYT

-505 QKSVNEMADLL
+505 QKSVDEMAALL

-607 ASGCHGDTVTT
+607 ASGCHGDTITT

-657 AKYCTQCGAYDAT
+657 AKYCTQCGAYDAS
-670 SVRDIAKKAHT
+670 SVRDIAKTSHT

-742 SVCGLT
+742 SVCGNT
-748 DITTAT
+748 TITTTT

-769 CASVGVKETKCSR
+769 CASVGVKETKCSL
-782 CDYGKTEIIPA
+782 CDYGKTAIIPA
-793 TGTHSYGE
+793 TGTHSYGA

-838 GAWTEVT
+838 GTWTEVT

-854 EKRTCPTCGQSETK
+854 EKRTCPTCEQSETK
-868 ETTALGHNFVQSA
+868 ETAALGHNFVQSA

-888 AGGYTLNVCDR
+888 AEGYTLNVCDR
-899 SGCGAQK
+899 SGCGAQQ
-906 ITNETAAKGH
+906 ITNKTAAKGH

-940 ASHNYNKYDETKP
+940 ASHNYKKYDETKP
-953 ALGHDFTGTEAVTK
+953 ALGHDFTGTETVTK
-967 AATCTEDGTKTIPC
+967 AATCTEDGTKTIAC
-981 TRCSEVQ
+981 TRCTKVQ
-988 TVTIPKTGHN
+988 TVTLPKTGHN
-998 YTAEAAVPPSC
+998 YVAGAAVAPSC

-1018 CSACD
+1018 CSRCS
-1023 DTYNVYDSSKPATGH
+1023 DTYNVYDDSKPATGH
-1038 NWGDWNVTKAPTET
+1038 AWGEWAVTKAPTET
-1052 TDGEQTRTCSVCGA
+1052 TDGEQTRTCSKCGA

-1085 YVAPTCT
+1085 AVAPTCT
-1092 ADGQKV
+1092 TDGQKV
-1098 YKCTATHPGQT
+1098 YKCTATHPGQS

-1127 STTKTDATCTVDGK
+1127 STTKTDATCTADGK
-1141 VTTSCSRCDY
+1141 VITSCSRCDY

-1174 TTAGVRTYTCQH
+1174 TTAGVRTYTC
-1186 DRTHTYTEAIEKL
+1186 
-1199 PHDFVEG
+1199 
-1206 DPVAATCTESAYT
+1206 
-1219 PYKCKNCTEAY
+1219 
-1230 VKITAH
+1230 
-1236 ATGHNY
+1236 
-1242 AEVAGSS
+1242 
-1249 TATCTAAGTKTL
+1249 
-1261 KCADCDST
+1261 
-1269 ITVAVPALGHDYQKT
+1269 
-1284 ADTVATCA
+1284 
-1292 AAATETY
+1292 
-1299 KCSRCDASYT
+1299 
-1309 ISVGDKTTAHDW
+1309 
-1321 NEWTVVENATYDS
+1321 
-1334 LGYKTRD
+1334 
-1341 CKVCGKLEVETIPCL
+1341 
-1356 GDHVFDNE
+1356 
-1364 TGRQDATCTADGYID
+1364 
-1379 YACSAHTDCG
+1379 
-1389 ATSRVVLP
+1389 
-1397 ATGHNEK
+1397 
-1404 LTYTAASCEVA
+1404 
-1415 GKSEMICDTCKVVLE
+1415 
-1430 TKEIPAT
+1430 
-1437 GHAWGAGEVT
+1437 
-1447 KQPTCT
+1447 
-1453 AKGEMKYTCSVCS
+1453 
-1466 ATKTE
+1466 
-1471 EIATNPNAHVYTA
+1471 
-1484 GAVTPATCVT
+1484 
-1494 PELTTYSC
+1494 
-1502 ACGKSE
+1502 
-1508 IKQTKPAAG
+1508 
-1517 HSWNAEKTVDKN
+1517 
-1529 ATCIDAGSKSTHC
+1529 
-1542 ANCYATKDAEV
+1542 
-1553 IPATGHSLKTQK
+1553 
-1565 VDPTCTTGGY
+1565 
-1575 TAKVCEVCGY
+1575 
-1585 LDSVTAV
+1585 
-1592 DPLGHDYEVTN
+1592 
-1603 TTAATCTEGAT
+1603 
-1614 ETKTCKRDGC
+1614 
-1624 AETVTTITSNPTG
+1624 
-1637 HNWGEWSISKPATAT
+1637 
-1652 EKGEKTRKCNNDPT
+1652 
-1666 HTETC
+1666 
-1671 EIPTIGH
+1671 
-1678 KWDSGTVKKAAT
+1678 
-1690 CYKVGTMLYTCTG
+1690 
-1703 CENCVKAGT
+1703 
-1712 MATLE
+1712 
-1717 VEIPKTEH
+1717 
-1725 TYTQETTPATCEA
+1725 
-1738 DGTTVVK
+1738 
-1745 CSVAECGYEAQTV
+1745 
-1758 TLPATGHTLERD
+1758 
-1770 TASDK
+1770 
-1775 APTCTDTGVFAYKCK
+1775 
-1790 NCDYKA
+1790 
-1796 ETVIPATGH
+1796 
-1805 SYTNTVTTQPTC
+1805 
-1817 TTAGVRTYTCSKCSD
+1817 SKCSD

-1839 KLPHDFAAGTPVAAT
+1839 KLPHKFVAGTPVAAT
-1854 CTESGYTPYKCNNCD
+1854 CTESGYTPYTCTCG

-1876 APATGHNYAEV
+1876 DPATGHNYAEV

-1945 CDASYTIS
+1945 CDANYTIS
-1953 VGKKTEE
+1953 VGD
-1960 HNFVTKTTVAATNE
+1960 KTTAHDWNEWTVVEAATYD
-1974 SLGYI
+1974 SLGY
-1979 IKECSVCGQLAIEI
+1979 KTRDCKVCGKLEVETI
-1993 LPSLGSHVFDREID
+1993 PCLGDHVFDNETGRQP
-2007 RKDAT
+2007 AT
-2012 CTAEGYVTYECSA
+2012 CTEDGYIDYACSA
-2025 HTDCGMTSTVVLP
+2025 HTDCGATSRVVLP

-2068 VLETKEIPATGHA
+2068 VLDTKEIPATGHA
-2081 WGAGEVTKQPTCTA
+2081 WGAGEVTAQPTCTT
-2095 KGEMKYTCSVCSATK
+2095 KGEMKYTCSVCSATE
-2110 TEEIATNPNAHVYTA
+2110 TEKIATNPNAHVYTA

-2151 QTAPANG
+2151 QTDAAKG
-2158 HSWNAEKTVDKEAT
+2158 HKWNAEKTVDKAAT

-2194 IPPTGHS
+2194 IPATGHR

-2221 EKCGYLNSVTAVDPL
+2221 EVCDYLDSVKAVDPL
-2236 GHDYEVTT
+2236 GHTWNDGEILVGDE
-2244 TTAAT
+2244 AT
-2249 CTEGATETK
+2249 CEKAAVKTYTCTVCNETK
-2258 TCKRVGCAETVTTI
+2258 REVEG
-2272 TSNPTGHNW
+2272 SPLGHDW
-2281 GEWFISK
+2281 GTWFISK

-2300 KCQRIGCTEAET
+2300 KCNNDPTHTET
-2312 CEIPTIGHNWNA
+2312 CEIPTIGHKWDSGTVKKA
-2324 GSVTKTAT
+2324 AT

-2342 CTGCENCVAAG
+2342 CTGCDNCVAAKKN
-2353 TMATLE
+2353 ATLE
-2359 VEIPKTEHTYTQETN
+2359 VEIPKIEHNYTQVTT
-2374 PATCE
+2374 PATCT
-2379 ADGTTVVKCSVAEC
+2379 ADGSTVVKCSVC
-2393 GYEAQTVTLPAT
+2393 GHEAQPAVTIPAT

-2411 DTASDKA
+2411 DTDHDVA
-2418 PTCTKEGSFA
+2418 PTCTTKGSFA
-2428 YKCKNCE
+2428 YKCKNCDYAE
-2435 YTETITRDALGH
+2435 KIDRDPLGH

-2504 TIVKCANKDCTENY
+2504 TIKKCANCDASY

-2523 FVDAAGH
+2523 FKDAKGH
-2530 NWGAWTTVTEPTN
+2530 AWGEWTTVTEPTN
-2543 DTDGLKKRVCGTD
+2543 DADGLKKRICGTD
-2556 PNHVE
+2556 PTHVE
-2561 YAPIPMLGH
+2561 YAPIPMFGH

-2619 MKAVQTAATCTT
+2619 MKAVQTPATCTT

-2640 NGCGHSYIVVTGA
+2640 NGCGHRYIVVTGT

-2707 YGYTTYTCQNDPTHT
+2707 YGYTTYTCQNDATHT

-2736 KDNAQSVAATCVSKG
+2736 KDNAQSVAATCESKG

-2764 GHTCGDSYKVIID
+2764 GHTCGDSYKVITD
-2777 ATGHAYNTGVVTT
+2777 ATGHAYDAGVVTT
-2790 PAACTANGVKTFTCA
+2790 PATCTANGVKTFTCA

-2816 ATGHAYGE
+2816 ATGHTYGK
-2824 GVVEREADDGNY
+2824 GVVEREASDGNS

-2872 CTEKGVSV
+2872 CTEKGVSA
-2880 YTCIN
+2880 YTCID
-2885 PSCEVCSHGVIAKF
+2885 PDCAICAHGVKATF
-2899 TKQTSALGHNYVGVE
+2899 TKQTAALGHNYVGVE

-2928 TCSRCSDSYTEDIPA
+2928 TCSRCDATYTEEIPA
-2943 TGHTYGAGAVTEA
+2943 KGHTYGAGAVTEA

-3069 AWGEWVITKYPTATA
+3069 AWGEWVITKYPTATE
-3084 EGEKTRTCANVNCP
+3084 EGIKTRTCANVNCP
-3098 IQTETVTLPKLGHT
+3098 IKTETVTLPKLGHT

-3155 HDWNDGEITIAATC
+3155 HDWNDGEITTAATC
-3169 TADGQK
+3169 TADGKK

-3187 KTEVVPKTGH
+3187 KTEIVPKTGH

-3405 YVEHP
+3405 YVDHP

-3669 KEQFIELS
+3669 KEEYINLN
-3677 SLTVPLGTKEGDAVK
+3677 SLIVPLGTKEGDAVK

-3752 SYQIVITDDV
+3752 SYQIVITDDG

-3822 MIYRLF
+3822 LIYRLT

-3834 CYDMFATHGDRLI
+3834 CYDMFATHGDRLL